1 MTEKEIK
8 TIELIIN
15 NKQALQKL
23 DELKK
28 KKEELQIK
36 RQTALDAGDADA
48 YNLYTKE
55 LRKVNK
61 EIERVETRA
70 KTMSQALRN
79 LDKSAPNQLQR
90 TLRELQRELNSG
102 KVQRGSAEWNTLTKA
117 IRETKMA
124 MASVNDEIKS
134 VKLGDRL
141 AAWGNKW
148 VGLLMN
154 AQAFIQTVSGI
165 KHILQET
172 TADFAKMEEAKAQVR
187 KYTGL
192 DAKDVDDLN
201 ESLKDMDT
209 RTSREQ
215 LNALAGDAGKLGI
228 TSKAQIL
235 DFVEA
240 ADKINVALGDDLG
253 EGAVKNVGKLA
264 MLFGE
269 DQRLGLKG
277 AMLSTASVINEL
289 SQNSSASA
297 GYLEEFTARLSGV
310 GKMTGLTQAQIMG
323 FAAVLDESMQ
333 EDATSATAFSQL
345 ITKMYQEPAKFA
357 ALAGKDVKEFSRLL
371 KEDANG
377 ALIAFL
383 GNMKAQGGF
392 DKLAPMFEQMGLDG
406 TRATSVLSSVAD
418 KLGNVEKMQRMA
430 NQAYEEAVSVNNE
443 YDVQNNTVQA
453 GLDKAKKAMLDMR
466 VELGEKLMPV
476 ASKMV
481 NFTTLFLKTLS
492 ALITWVQKHYKSIIA
507 ITAAIVVYNATL
519 KITVAWEALH
529 NLHLKSKVVNLLLA
543 IKTTTLYKAAV
554 QACALAQGLFTV
566 AVTLFTKGIVA
577 ARIQFVKLTA
587 AMAKNP
593 IGLIAVALSTV
604 IGLVLQFTGVLGDDT
619 EAVKENTKALKGR
632 EKALQDCS
640 EAEKTANEKYT
651 DEAKR
656 IEKLQQIIHDNTRSI
671 KERRWAIV
679 ELQKSVPQYH
689 ASLSNEGKLTENNTE
704 KIKDYLAQLKKKAL
718 AEALY
723 EKLKEAMSKK
733 TNADLAKKAWDRA
746 VRVGE
751 ERLKDPKY
759 GGKIGPEDLEKI
771 KKIPVSRP
779 DKIIKEIKK
788 QTEERITWAK
798 NRLAYNKQRQKFWEQ
813 EQKNAQGYIDELGL
827 YAKEQGVDK
836 MVDNLM
842 ASGGNE
848 TDINKVNEGTGSTGN
863 NTGSG
868 NTTDPIKEERERLE
882 KEALARKIYETIQYL
897 QGLTSRRD
905 YDEKLLA
912 IEQEMIIKQRDLYQQ
927 GSDEWNELEEK
938 RLDMVQRV
946 RDQRAQWSMQDIARQ
961 EAEANASAQREYLQG
976 TLSEEQY
983 QRRLDEIKLSHLR
996 KRADYY
1002 DEIGDTEKA
1011 EEYTEQ
1017 ADSEDLRLQLQRR
1030 KDYLQ
1035 KAKAMQDEYFQKSLD
1050 EREQDELRL
1059 LDELVSAGVIAEEKK
1074 QEFIKQIQDKY
1085 KKLRKDEKDAK
1096 DKEEDKKIEK
1106 PLGDATGIA
1115 SDFND
1120 IFKKLE
1126 SLQAKLRDGEETWK
1140 DYAAVAVSALAFV
1153 STALSSV
1160 AQLFSAQQQEE
1171 ENAVTQRYDTEIKKV
1186 GENSTKGKKLEEEK
1200 QKELAKVKNKYR
1212 KKQMSME
1219 IAQAV
1224 ASTAMAAINAYAS
1237 ASKVSWLL
1245 GPIAAAMAVAA
1256 GGIQIAAIKKQHAA
1270 ESSGY
1275 YEGGFTGGSDYRKK
1289 AGIVHQGEF
1298 VASHLAVQNPN
1309 VLPLLK
1315 LIDHA
1320 QRNNTIASLSAT
1332 DVSRAIAAPQATA
1345 GHTAVTASSPT
1356 LQILDATS
1364 ERTVEAI
1371 ERLNDNLEAGIRASV
1386 SITGEDGLER
1396 QWNRYDK
1403 MKKRK

>member
-1 MTEKEIK
+1 MTSNEIK
-8 TIELIIN
+8 TIELIVN
-15 NKQALQKL
+15 SEQARKRL
-23 DELKK
+23 DELKTKLEQLKTKREEALERGDSRAFSLYSKEIK
-28 KKEELQIK
+28 KVE
-36 RQTALDAGDADA
+36 
-48 YNLYTKE
+48 
-55 LRKVNK
+55 K
-61 EIERVETRA
+61 EIERTETKAEAMTRA
-70 KTMSQALRN
+70 LEN
-79 LDKSAPNQLQR
+79 LDKSAPNELKR
-90 TLRELQRELNSG
+90 TLRELQKELNSG
-102 KVQRGSAEWNTLTKA
+102 KVQRGSAEWQALTKA
-117 IRETKMA
+117 IRETKDA
-124 MASVNDEIKS
+124 LDGVNQELRTTQQS
-134 VKLGDRL
+134 SWSDRL
-141 AAWGNKW
+141 AEWGNKW
-148 VGLLMN
+148 MGLVMN
-154 AQAFIQTVSGI
+154 VQAFFEVVSGVRA
-165 KHILQET
+165 ILQQAVSDY
-172 TADFAKMEEAKAQVR
+172 ADIEEAKAQVR

-192 DAKDVDDLN
+192 AAEDVNALN
-201 ESLKDMDT
+201 ESLKAMDT

-228 TSKAQIL
+228 TSKEKIL

-253 EGAVKNVGKLA
+253 AGAVKNVGKLA
-264 MLFGE
+264 MLFEE

-277 AMLSTASVINEL
+277 AMLATASVINEL
-289 SQNSSASA
+289 SQNSSAGA
-297 GYLEEFTARLSGV
+297 GYLEEFTARMAGV
-310 GKMTGLTQAQIMG
+310 GKQAGLTQAQIMG
-323 FAAVLDESMQ
+323 YAAVLDESMQ

-418 KLGNVEKMQRMA
+418 KLGNVEKMQRLA
-430 NQAYEEAVSVNNE
+430 TEAYSEAVSINNE
-443 YDVQNNTVQA
+443 FAVQNTTVQA
-453 GLDKAKKAMLDMR
+453 GLDKAKKAMQDMR
-466 VELGEKLMPV
+466 AELGEKLMPV

-529 NLHLKSKVVNLLLA
+529 NLHLKAKVANLWLA

-577 ARIQFVKLTA
+577 ARIQFVLLTA

-604 IGLVLQFTGVLGDDT
+604 IGLVLQFTGLLGDDT
-619 EAVKENTKALKGR
+619 EAVEENTKALKGR

-640 EAEKTANEKYT
+640 EADKAANEKYT
-651 DEAKR
+651 EEAKR

-671 KERRWAIV
+671 KERRWAIA
-679 ELQKSVPQYH
+679 ELQKSVPDYH
-689 ASLSNEGKLTENNTE
+689 ASLSNEGTLTERNTE
-704 KIKDYLAQLKKKAL
+704 AIKDYLVQLKKKAL

-733 TNADLAKKAWDRA
+733 ADADLAKQAWDNG
-746 VRVGE
+746 VRIGE
-751 ERLKDPKY
+751 ERLKKPEYQSRIEQEWGYTWKGGLRKY
-759 GGKIGPEDLEKI
+759 DVEKN
-771 KKIPVSRP
+771 PLY
-779 DKIIKEIKK
+779 
-788 QTEERITWAK
+788 TEAN
-798 NRLAYNKQRQKFWEQ
+798 NRLFHSLRRQEFWAN
-813 EQKNAQGYIDELGL
+813 EQKSAQDAIDTLMD
-827 YAKEQGVDK
+827 YAKQQGVDT
-836 MVDNLM
+836 MLDNLM

-848 TDINKVNEGTGSTGN
+848 TDLNNPKGTTPTLPGKGKK
-863 NTGSG
+863 
-868 NTTDPIKEERERLE
+868 TDPVKEARDNLE
-882 KEALARKIYETIQYL
+882 KEALARKLYQTLQYQ
-897 QGLTSRRD
+897 QGLISRRE
-905 YDEKLLA
+905 YEEKLLA
-912 IEQEMIIKQRDLYQQ
+912 IEQDMVIKQRDLYQQ
-927 GSDEWNELEEK
+927 GSKEWNELEEK

-946 RDQRAQWSMQDIARQ
+946 RDQQAQWSMQDIARQ
-961 EAEANASAQREYLQG
+961 EAEANAAAQREYLQG

-983 QRRLDEIKLSHLR
+983 QQRLDEIKLAHLR

-1002 DEIGDTEKA
+1002 TQFGDPEKA
-1011 EEYTEQ
+1011 QEFTAQ
-1017 ADSEDLRLQLQRR
+1017 ADAEDLRQQMARR
-1030 KDYLQ
+1030 KDFLQ
-1035 KAKAMQDEYFQKSLD
+1035 KAKAMENEYFQKSLD
-1050 EREQDELRL
+1050 ERQQDELRL
-1059 LDELVSAGVIAEEKK
+1059 LDELIAAGVIAEEKK
-1074 QEFIKQIQDKY
+1074 QAYIDQIQKKY
-1085 KKLRKDEKDAK
+1085 DKLRKDEKDRK
-1096 DKEEDKKIEK
+1096 DKEEGKKIEN
-1106 PLGDATGIA
+1106 PLGNATGIA
-1115 SDFND
+1115 SDFTD

-1126 SLQAKLRDGEETWK
+1126 SLQAKLKDGEQTWE

-1171 ENAVTQRYDTEIKKV
+1171 ENAVTQRYDREIKKV
-1186 GENSTKGKKLEEEK
+1186 GENSRKGKKLEEQK
-1200 QKELAKVKNKYR
+1200 QKELAAVKNKYR
-1212 KKQMSME
+1212 KKQMALE

-1237 ASKVSWLL
+1237 ASKVSWIL

-1275 YEGGFTGGSDYRKK
+1275 YEGGFTGGSDYRRR

-1309 VLPLLK
+1309 VLPFLR

-1320 QRNNTIASLSAT
+1320 QRNNTIASLSAA

-1345 GHTAVTASSPT
+1345 NAATATAGNT
-1356 LQILDATS
+1356 ALQVVDTTSGRTADAI
-1364 ERTVEAI
+1364 A
-1371 ERLNDNLEAGIRASV
+1371 RLNENLEAGIRASV
-1386 SITGEDGLER
+1386 SITGDDGFER
-1396 QWNRYDK
+1396 QWERYNK
-1403 MKKRK
+1403 MKNRK

>member
-23 DELKK
+23 DELEKK
-28 KKEELQIK
+28 RDELLIKKQN
-36 RQTALDAGDADA
+36 ALDAGDADA

-55 LRKVNK
+55 IRKVNK
-61 EIERVETRA
+61 EIERVQARA
-70 KTMSQALRN
+70 KTLSQALRN
-79 LDKSAPNQLQR
+79 LDNSAPNQLQR

-102 KVQRGSAEWNTLTKA
+102 KVQRGSMEWNTLTKA

-124 MASVNDEIKS
+124 MASVNKEIES
-134 VKLGDRL
+134 VKFGDKL
-141 AAWGNKW
+141 SAWGQKW
-148 VGLLMN
+148 AGLIMN
-154 AQAFIQTVSGI
+154 VQSFIQTASGI

-172 TADFAKMEEAKAQVR
+172 TAEFAQMEEAKAQVR

-201 ESLKDMDT
+201 ESLKAMDT

-235 DFVEA
+235 EFVEA

-310 GKMTGLTQAQIMG
+310 GKMARLTQAQIMG

-357 ALAGKDVKEFSRLL
+357 ALAGQDVKEFSRLL

-392 DKLAPMFEQMGLDG
+392 DKLAPMFQQMGLDG
-406 TRATSVLSSVAD
+406 TRATAVLSSVAD

-492 ALITWVQKHYKSIIA
+492 TLITFFWKNKNSIIA
-507 ITAAIVVYNATL
+507 AATAFGLYTLAVNGSIIVDKAKVIWTNHIKVAMQKLYDVLSKNPWAAIVT
-519 KITVAWEALH
+519 
-529 NLHLKSKVVNLLLA
+529 
-543 IKTTTLYKAAV
+543 
-554 QACALAQGLFTV
+554 
-566 AVTLFTKGIVA
+566 IVA
-577 ARIQFVKLTA
+577 AMVGHFMDANRQMSQMEKSQKRLTEIGKEASESLMSEERQLQRLISIAKDENRSKAEREAAIRKLNEISPEYLGNLTLETINTDKAAAATERYVKAIRLKKKIELGEEELADLRRGQAQARNTKMGA
-587 AMAKNP
+587 GTNIINQSG
-593 IGLIAVALSTV
+593 IGLQLLYSDFTRLLARNHIYLGGLHSDFRDTFNNYGETLAKSYEPAIA
-604 IGLVLQFTGVLGDDT
+604 
-619 EAVKENTKALKGR
+619 AVE
-632 EKALQDCS
+632 
-640 EAEKTANEKYT
+640 
-651 DEAKR
+651 
-656 IEKLQQIIHDNTRSI
+656 QQIEQWSD
-671 KERRWAIV
+671 
-679 ELQKSVPQYH
+679 ELQKL
-689 ASLSNEGKLTENNTE
+689 ATETAAN
-704 KIKDYLAQLKKKAL
+704 
-718 AEALY
+718 AETQITTQ
-723 EKLKEAMSKK
+723 S
-733 TNADLAKKAWDRA
+733 TN
-746 VRVGE
+746 
-751 ERLKDPKY
+751 
-759 GGKIGPEDLEKI
+759 
-771 KKIPVSRP
+771 IPVQTNKNNNHTS
-779 DKIIKEIKK
+779 DKDKK
-788 QTEERITWAK
+788 LR
-798 NRLAYNKQRQKFWEQ
+798 
-813 EQKNAQGYIDELGL
+813 
-827 YAKEQGVDK
+827 
-836 MVDNLM
+836 
-842 ASGGNE
+842 
-848 TDINKVNEGTGSTGN
+848 
-863 NTGSG
+863 
-868 NTTDPIKEERERLE
+868 EERERLE
-882 KEALARKIYETIQYL
+882 KEALARKIDETIQY
-897 QGLTSRRD
+897 QKGLTSRRD
-905 YDEKLLA
+905 YDKKLLA
-912 IEQEMIIKQRDLYQQ
+912 IEQDMIIKQRDLYQQ

-946 RDQRAQWSMQDIARQ
+946 RDQRAQWSMQNIARK
-961 EAEANASAQREYLQG
+961 EEEANAAAQREYLQG

-983 QRRLDEIKLSHLR
+983 QSRLDEIKLSHLR

-1011 EEYTEQ
+1011 KEYTKQ
-1017 ADSEDLRLQLQRR
+1017 ADAEDLRLQLQRR

-1035 KAKAMQDEYFQKSLD
+1035 KAKAMQDKYFQKSLD

-1096 DKEEDKKIEK
+1096 DKEEDKKIEN

-1126 SLQAKLRDGEETWK
+1126 SLNAKLRDGEETWK

-1160 AQLFSAQQQEE
+1160 SQLFSAQQQEE

-1320 QRNNTIASLSAT
+1320 QRNNTIASLSAS

-1345 GHTAVTASSPT
+1345 GHTAATASSPT

-1371 ERLNDNLEAGIRASV
+1371 DRLNDNLEAGIRASV

-1396 QWNRYDK
+1396 QWNRYNK
-1403 MKKRK
+1403 MKNRK

>member
-1 MTEKEIK
+1 MTSNEIK
-8 TIELIIN
+8 TIELIVN
-15 NKQALQKL
+15 SEQARKRL
-23 DELKK
+23 DELKTKLEQLKTKREEALERGDSRAFSLYSKEIK
-28 KKEELQIK
+28 KVE
-36 RQTALDAGDADA
+36 
-48 YNLYTKE
+48 
-55 LRKVNK
+55 K
-61 EIERVETRA
+61 EIERTETKAETMTRA
-70 KTMSQALRN
+70 LEN
-79 LDKSAPNQLQR
+79 LDKSAPNELKR
-90 TLRELQRELNSG
+90 TLRELQKELNSG
-102 KVQRGSAEWNTLTKA
+102 KVQRGSAEWQALTKA
-117 IRETKMA
+117 IRETKDA
-124 MASVNDEIKS
+124 LDGVNQELRTTQQS
-134 VKLGDRL
+134 SWSDRL
-141 AAWGNKW
+141 AEWGNKW
-148 VGLLMN
+148 MGLVMN
-154 AQAFIQTVSGI
+154 VQAFFEVVSGVRA
-165 KHILQET
+165 ILQQAVSDY
-172 TADFAKMEEAKAQVR
+172 ADIEEAKAQVR

-192 DAKDVDDLN
+192 AAEDVDALN
-201 ESLKDMDT
+201 ESLKAMDT

-228 TSKAQIL
+228 TSKEQIL

-253 EGAVKNVGKLA
+253 AGAVKNVGKLA
-264 MLFGE
+264 MLFEE

-277 AMLSTASVINEL
+277 AMLATASVINEL
-289 SQNSSASA
+289 SQNSSAGA
-297 GYLEEFTARLSGV
+297 GYLEEFTARMAGV
-310 GKMTGLTQAQIMG
+310 GKQAGLTQAQIMG

-357 ALAGKDVKEFSRLL
+357 ALAGKNVKEFSRLL

-392 DKLAPMFEQMGLDG
+392 DRLAPMFEQMGLDG

-418 KLGNVEKMQRMA
+418 KLGNVEKMQRLA
-430 NQAYEEAVSVNNE
+430 TEAYSEAVSINNE
-443 YDVQNNTVQA
+443 FAVQNTTVQA
-453 GLDKAKKAMLDMR
+453 ELDKAKKAMQDMR
-466 VELGEKLMPV
+466 AELGEKLMPV

-529 NLHLKSKVVNLLLA
+529 NLHLKAKVANLLLA

-577 ARIQFVKLTA
+577 ARIQFVLLTA
-587 AMAKNP
+587 ALAKNP

-604 IGLVLQFTGVLGDDT
+604 IGLVLQFTGLLGDDT
-619 EAVKENTKALKGR
+619 EAVEENTKALKGR

-640 EAEKTANEKYT
+640 EADKAANEKYA
-651 DEAKR
+651 EEGGR
-656 IEKLQQIIHDNTRSI
+656 IEKLNEIIHDNTRSI
-671 KERRWAIV
+671 KERRWAIA
-679 ELQKSVPQYH
+679 EMQKYVPDYH
-689 ASLSNEGKLTENNTE
+689 ASLSNEGTLTERNTE
-704 KIKDYLAQLKKKAL
+704 AIKDYLVQLKKKAL

-733 TNADLAKKAWDRA
+733 ADADLAKQAWDNG
-746 VRVGE
+746 VRIGE
-751 ERLKDPKY
+751 ERLKKPEYQSRIEQEWGYTWRGGLRKY
-759 GGKIGPEDLEKI
+759 DVEKN
-771 KKIPVSRP
+771 PLY
-779 DKIIKEIKK
+779 
-788 QTEERITWAK
+788 TEAN
-798 NRLAYNKQRQKFWEQ
+798 NRLFHSLDRQQFWAN
-813 EQKNAQGYIDELGL
+813 EQKSAQDAIDTLME
-827 YAKEQGVDK
+827 YAKQQGVDT
-836 MVDNLM
+836 MLDNLM

-848 TDINKVNEGTGSTGN
+848 TDLNNPKGTTPTLPGKGKK
-863 NTGSG
+863 
-868 NTTDPIKEERERLE
+868 TDPVKEARDNLE
-882 KEALARKIYETIQYL
+882 KEALARKLYQTLQYQ
-897 QGLTSRRD
+897 QGLISRRE
-905 YDEKLLA
+905 YEEKLLA
-912 IEQEMIIKQRDLYQQ
+912 IEQDMVIKQRDLYQQ
-927 GSDEWNELEEK
+927 GSKEWNELEEK

-946 RDQRAQWSMQDIARQ
+946 RDQQAQWSMQDIARQ
-961 EAEANASAQREYLQG
+961 EAEANAAVQREYLQG

-983 QRRLDEIKLSHLR
+983 QQRLDEIKLAHLR

-1002 DEIGDTEKA
+1002 TQFGDPEKA
-1011 EEYTEQ
+1011 QEFTAQ
-1017 ADSEDLRLQLQRR
+1017 ADAEDLRQQMARR
-1030 KDYLQ
+1030 KDFLQ
-1035 KAKAMQDEYFQKSLD
+1035 KAKALENEYFQKSLE

-1059 LDELVSAGVIAEEKK
+1059 LDELVAAGVISEEKK
-1074 QEFIKQIQDKY
+1074 QEYITQIQDKY
-1085 KKLRKDEKDAK
+1085 KKLRKDEKDRK
-1096 DKEEDKKIEK
+1096 DKEEGKKIEN
-1106 PLGDATGIA
+1106 PLGNATGIA
-1115 SDFND
+1115 SDFTD

-1126 SLQAKLRDGEETWK
+1126 SLQAKLKDGEQTWE

-1171 ENAVTQRYDTEIKKV
+1171 ENAITRRYDNEIKKV
-1186 GENSTKGKKLEEEK
+1186 GENSRKGKKLEEQK
-1200 QKELAKVKNKYR
+1200 QKELAAVKNKYR
-1212 KKQMSME
+1212 KKQMGLE

-1237 ASKVSWLL
+1237 ASKVSWIL

-1275 YEGGFTGGSDYRKK
+1275 YSGGFTGGSDYRRR

-1309 VLPLLK
+1309 VLPFLR

-1320 QRNNTIASLSAT
+1320 QRNNTIASLSAA

-1345 GHTAVTASSPT
+1345 NATTATAAAPALQVVDTASGRT
-1356 LQILDATS
+1356 ADAI
-1364 ERTVEAI
+1364 V
-1371 ERLNDNLEAGIRASV
+1371 RLNENLEAGIRASV
-1386 SITGEDGLER
+1386 SITGDDGFER
-1396 QWNRYDK
+1396 QWERYNK
-1403 MKKRK
+1403 MKNRK

>member
-1 MTEKEIK
+1 MTSTEIK
-8 TIELIIN
+8 TIELIVN
-15 NKQALQKL
+15 SEQARKRL
-23 DELKK
+23 DELKTKLEQLKTKREEALEKGDSRAFALYSKEIK
-28 KKEELQIK
+28 KVE
-36 RQTALDAGDADA
+36 
-48 YNLYTKE
+48 
-55 LRKVNK
+55 K
-61 EIERVETRA
+61 EIERTETKTETMTRA
-70 KTMSQALRN
+70 LEN
-79 LDKSAPNQLQR
+79 LDKSAPNELKR
-90 TLRELQRELNSG
+90 TLRELQKELNSG
-102 KVQRGSAEWNTLTKA
+102 KVERGSAEWQTLTKA
-117 IRETKMA
+117 IRETKDA
-124 MASVNDEIKS
+124 LDGVNQELRTTQQS
-134 VKLGDRL
+134 SWSDRL
-141 AAWGNKW
+141 AEWGNKW
-148 VGLLMN
+148 MGLVMN
-154 AQAFIQTVSGI
+154 VQAFFEVVSGVRA
-165 KHILQET
+165 ILQQAVSDY
-172 TADFAKMEEAKAQVR
+172 ADIEEAKAQVR

-192 DAKDVDDLN
+192 AAEDVNALN
-201 ESLKDMDT
+201 ESLKAMDT

-228 TSKAQIL
+228 TSKEKIL

-253 EGAVKNVGKLA
+253 AGAVKNVGKLA
-264 MLFGE
+264 MLFEE

-277 AMLSTASVINEL
+277 AMLATASVINEL
-289 SQNSSASA
+289 SQNSSAGA
-297 GYLEEFTARLSGV
+297 GYIEEFTARMAGV
-310 GKMTGLTQAQIMG
+310 GKQAGLTQAQIMG
-323 FAAVLDESMQ
+323 YAAVLDESMQ

-418 KLGNVEKMQRMA
+418 KLGNVEKMQRLA
-430 NQAYEEAVSVNNE
+430 TEAYSEAVSINNE
-443 YDVQNNTVQA
+443 FAVQNTTVQA
-453 GLDKAKKAMLDMR
+453 GLDKAKKAMQDMR
-466 VELGEKLMPV
+466 AELGEKLMPV

-529 NLHLKSKVVNLLLA
+529 NLHLKAKVANLWLA

-577 ARIQFVKLTA
+577 ARIQFVLLTA

-619 EAVKENTKALKGR
+619 EAVEENTKALKGR

-640 EAEKTANEKYT
+640 EADKAANEKYT
-651 DEAKR
+651 EEAKR

-671 KERRWAIV
+671 KERRWAIA
-679 ELQKSVPQYH
+679 ELQKSVPEYH
-689 ASLSNEGKLTENNTE
+689 ASLSNEGTLTERNTE
-704 KIKDYLAQLKKKAL
+704 KIKDYLVQLKKKAL

-733 TNADLAKKAWDRA
+733 ADADLAKQAWDNG
-746 VRVGE
+746 VRIGK
-751 ERLKDPKY
+751 ERLKKPEY
-759 GGKIGPEDLEKI
+759 QSRIEEEWGYTWEGGLRTYDVEKN
-771 KKIPVSRP
+771 PLY
-779 DKIIKEIKK
+779 
-788 QTEERITWAK
+788 TEAN
-798 NRLAYNKQRQKFWEQ
+798 NRLFHSLDRQQFWAN
-813 EQKNAQGYIDELGL
+813 EQKSAQDAIDTLMD
-827 YAKEQGVDK
+827 YAKQQGVDK
-836 MVDNLM
+836 MLDNLM

-848 TDINKVNEGTGSTGN
+848 TDLNNRKGTTPTLPGKGKK
-863 NTGSG
+863 
-868 NTTDPIKEERERLE
+868 TDPVKEARDNLE
-882 KEALARKIYETIQYL
+882 KEALARKLYQTLQYQ
-897 QGLTSRRD
+897 QGLISRRE
-905 YDEKLLA
+905 YEEKLLA
-912 IEQEMIIKQRDLYQQ
+912 IEQDMVIKQRDLYQQ
-927 GSDEWNELEEK
+927 GSKEWNELEEK

-946 RDQRAQWSMQDIARQ
+946 RDQQAQWSMQDIARQ
-961 EAEANASAQREYLQG
+961 EAEANAAAQREYLQG

-983 QRRLDEIKLSHLR
+983 QQRLDEIKLAHLR

-1002 DEIGDTEKA
+1002 TQFGDPEKA
-1011 EEYTEQ
+1011 QEFTAQ
-1017 ADSEDLRLQLQRR
+1017 ADAEDLRQQMARR
-1030 KDYLQ
+1030 KDFLQ
-1035 KAKAMQDEYFQKSLD
+1035 KAKAMENEYFQKSLD
-1050 EREQDELRL
+1050 ERQQDELRL
-1059 LDELVSAGVIAEEKK
+1059 LDELIAAGVIAEEKK
-1074 QEFIKQIQDKY
+1074 QAYIDQIQKKY
-1085 KKLRKDEKDAK
+1085 DKLRKDEKDRK
-1096 DKEEDKKIEK
+1096 DKEEGKKIEN
-1106 PLGDATGIA
+1106 PLGNATGIA
-1115 SDFND
+1115 SDFTD

-1126 SLQAKLRDGEETWK
+1126 SLQAKLKDGEQTWE

-1171 ENAVTQRYDTEIKKV
+1171 ENAVTRRYDNEIKKV
-1186 GENSTKGKKLEEEK
+1186 GQNSRKGKKLEEKK
-1200 QKELAKVKNKYR
+1200 QKELAAVKNKYR
-1212 KKQMSME
+1212 KKQMGIE

-1237 ASKVSWLL
+1237 ASKVSWIL

-1275 YEGGFTGGSDYRKK
+1275 YEGGFTGGSDYRRR

-1309 VLPLLK
+1309 VLPFLR

-1320 QRNNTIASLSAT
+1320 QRNNTIASLSAA

-1345 GHTAVTASSPT
+1345 SAATATAAAPALQVVDTASSRT
-1356 LQILDATS
+1356 ADAI
-1364 ERTVEAI
+1364 A
-1371 ERLNDNLEAGIRASV
+1371 RLNENLEAGIRASV
-1386 SITGEDGLER
+1386 SITGEDGFER
-1396 QWNRYDK
+1396 QWNRYNK
-1403 MKKRK
+1403 MKNRK

>member
-1 MTEKEIK
+1 MTSNEIK
-8 TIELIIN
+8 NIELIVN
-15 NKQALQKL
+15 SEQARKRL
-23 DELKK
+23 DELKTKLEQLKTKREEALERGDSRAFALYSKEIK
-28 KKEELQIK
+28 KVE
-36 RQTALDAGDADA
+36 
-48 YNLYTKE
+48 
-55 LRKVNK
+55 K
-61 EIERVETRA
+61 EIERTETKAETMTRA
-70 KTMSQALRN
+70 LEN
-79 LDKSAPNQLQR
+79 LDKSAPNELKR
-90 TLRELQRELNSG
+90 TLRELQKELNSG
-102 KVQRGSAEWNTLTKA
+102 KVQRGSAEWQTLTKA
-117 IRETKMA
+117 IRETKDA
-124 MASVNDEIKS
+124 LDGVNRELRTTQQS
-134 VKLGDRL
+134 SWSDRL
-141 AAWGNKW
+141 AEWGNKW
-148 VGLLMN
+148 MGLVMN
-154 AQAFIQTVSGI
+154 VQAFFEVVSGVRA
-165 KHILQET
+165 ILQQ
-172 TADFAKMEEAKAQVR
+172 AVSDYANIEEAKAQVR

-192 DAKDVDDLN
+192 AAEDVNALN
-201 ESLKDMDT
+201 ESLKAMDT

-228 TSKAQIL
+228 TSKEQIL

-253 EGAVKNVGKLA
+253 AGAVKNVGKLA
-264 MLFGE
+264 MLFEE

-277 AMLSTASVINEL
+277 AMLATASVINEL
-289 SQNSSASA
+289 SQNSSAGA
-297 GYLEEFTARLSGV
+297 GYLEEFTARVAGV
-310 GKMTGLTQAQIMG
+310 GKQAGLTQAQIMG

-418 KLGNVEKMQRMA
+418 KLGDVEKMQRLA
-430 NQAYEEAVSVNNE
+430 TEAYSEAVSINNE
-443 YDVQNNTVQA
+443 FAVQNTTVQA
-453 GLDKAKKAMLDMR
+453 GLDKAKKAMQDMR
-466 VELGEKLMPV
+466 AELGEKLMPV

-529 NLHLKSKVVNLLLA
+529 NLHLKAKVANLWLA

-577 ARIQFVKLTA
+577 ARIQFVLLTA

-619 EAVKENTKALKGR
+619 EAVEENTKALKGR

-640 EAEKTANEKYT
+640 EADKAANEKYT

-671 KERRWAIV
+671 KERRWAIA
-679 ELQKSVPQYH
+679 ELQKSVPEYH
-689 ASLSNEGKLTENNTE
+689 ASLSNEGTLTERNTE
-704 KIKDYLAQLKKKAL
+704 KIKDYLVQLKKKAL

-733 TNADLAKKAWDRA
+733 ADADLAKQAWDNG
-746 VRVGE
+746 VRIGK
-751 ERLKDPKY
+751 ERLKKPEY
-759 GGKIGPEDLEKI
+759 QSRIEEEWGYTWEGGLRTYDVEKN
-771 KKIPVSRP
+771 PLY
-779 DKIIKEIKK
+779 
-788 QTEERITWAK
+788 TEAN
-798 NRLAYNKQRQKFWEQ
+798 NRLFHSLDRQQFWAN
-813 EQKNAQGYIDELGL
+813 EQKSAQDAIDTLMD
-827 YAKEQGVDK
+827 YAKQQGVDK
-836 MVDNLM
+836 MLDNLM

-848 TDINKVNEGTGSTGN
+848 TDLNNRKGTTPTLPGKGKK
-863 NTGSG
+863 
-868 NTTDPIKEERERLE
+868 TDPVKEARDNLE
-882 KEALARKIYETIQYL
+882 KEALARKLYQTLQYQ
-897 QGLTSRRD
+897 QGLISRRE
-905 YDEKLLA
+905 YEEKLLA
-912 IEQEMIIKQRDLYQQ
+912 IEQDMVIKQRDLYQQ
-927 GSDEWNELEEK
+927 GSKEWNELEEK

-946 RDQRAQWSMQDIARQ
+946 RDQQAQWSMQDIARQ
-961 EAEANASAQREYLQG
+961 EAEANAAAQREYLQG

-983 QRRLDEIKLSHLR
+983 QQRLDEIKLAHLR

-1002 DEIGDTEKA
+1002 TQFGDPEKA
-1011 EEYTEQ
+1011 QEFTAQ
-1017 ADSEDLRLQLQRR
+1017 ADAEDLRQQMARR
-1030 KDYLQ
+1030 KDFLQ
-1035 KAKAMQDEYFQKSLD
+1035 KAKAMENEYFQKALD
-1050 EREQDELRL
+1050 ERQQDELRL
-1059 LDELVSAGVIAEEKK
+1059 LDELIAAGVIAEEKK
-1074 QEFIKQIQDKY
+1074 QAYIDQIQKKY
-1085 KKLRKDEKDAK
+1085 DKLRKDEKDRK
-1096 DKEEDKKIEK
+1096 DKEEGKKIEN
-1106 PLGDATGIA
+1106 PLGNATGIA
-1115 SDFND
+1115 SDFTD

-1126 SLQAKLRDGEETWK
+1126 SLQAKLKDGEQTWE

-1171 ENAVTQRYDTEIKKV
+1171 ENAITRRYDNEIKKV
-1186 GENSTKGKKLEEEK
+1186 GENSRKGKKLEEQK
-1200 QKELAKVKNKYR
+1200 QKELAAVKNKYR
-1212 KKQMSME
+1212 KKQMALE

-1237 ASKVSWLL
+1237 ASKVSWIL

-1275 YEGGFTGGSDYRKK
+1275 YEGGFTGGSDYRRR

-1309 VLPLLK
+1309 VLPFLR

-1320 QRNNTIASLSAT
+1320 QRNNTIASLSAA

-1345 GHTAVTASSPT
+1345 NAATATAAAPALQVVDTASGRT
-1356 LQILDATS
+1356 ADAI
-1364 ERTVEAI
+1364 V
-1371 ERLNDNLEAGIRASV
+1371 RLNENLEAGIRASV
-1386 SITGEDGLER
+1386 SITGEDGFER
-1396 QWNRYDK
+1396 QWNRYNK
-1403 MKKRK
+1403 MKNRK

>member
-1 MTEKEIK
+1 MTSNEIK
-8 TIELIIN
+8 TIELIVN
-15 NKQALQKL
+15 SEQARKRL
-23 DELKK
+23 DELKTK
-28 KKEELQIK
+28 LEQLKTKREE
-36 RQTALDAGDADA
+36 ALEKGDSRAFA
-48 YNLYTKE
+48 LYS
-55 LRKVNK
+55 K
-61 EIERVETRA
+61 EIKKVEKGIERTETKAETMTRA
-70 KTMSQALRN
+70 LEN
-79 LDKSAPNQLQR
+79 LDKSAPNELKR
-90 TLRELQRELNSG
+90 TLRELQKELNSG
-102 KVQRGSAEWNTLTKA
+102 KVQRGSAEWQALTKA
-117 IRETKMA
+117 IRETKDA
-124 MASVNDEIKS
+124 LDGVNQELRTTQQS
-134 VKLGDRL
+134 SWSDRL
-141 AAWGNKW
+141 AEWGNKW
-148 VGLLMN
+148 MGLVMN
-154 AQAFIQTVSGI
+154 VQAFFEVVSGVRA
-165 KHILQET
+165 ILQQAVSDY
-172 TADFAKMEEAKAQVR
+172 ADIEEAKAQVR

-192 DAKDVDDLN
+192 AAEDVNALN
-201 ESLKDMDT
+201 ESLKAMDT

-228 TSKAQIL
+228 TSKEKIL

-253 EGAVKNVGKLA
+253 AGAVKNVGKLA
-264 MLFGE
+264 MLFEE

-277 AMLSTASVINEL
+277 AMLATASVINEL
-289 SQNSSASA
+289 SQNSSAGA
-297 GYLEEFTARLSGV
+297 GYLEEFTARMAGV
-310 GKMTGLTQAQIMG
+310 GKQAGLTQAQIMG

-418 KLGNVEKMQRMA
+418 KLGDVEKMQRLA
-430 NQAYEEAVSVNNE
+430 TEAYSEAVSINNE
-443 YDVQNNTVQA
+443 FAVQNTTVQA
-453 GLDKAKKAMLDMR
+453 GLDKAKKAMQDMR
-466 VELGEKLMPV
+466 AELGEKLMPV

-529 NLHLKSKVVNLLLA
+529 NLHLKAKVANLWLA

-577 ARIQFVKLTA
+577 ARIQFVLLTA

-619 EAVKENTKALKGR
+619 EAVEENTKALKGR

-640 EAEKTANEKYT
+640 EADKAANEKYT
-651 DEAKR
+651 EEAKR

-671 KERRWAIV
+671 KERRWAIA
-679 ELQKSVPQYH
+679 ELQKSVPEYH
-689 ASLSNEGKLTENNTE
+689 ASLSNEGTLTERNTE
-704 KIKDYLAQLKKKAL
+704 KIKDYLVQLKKKAL

-733 TNADLAKKAWDRA
+733 ADADLAKQAWDNG
-746 VRVGE
+746 VRIGK
-751 ERLKDPKY
+751 ERLKKPEY
-759 GGKIGPEDLEKI
+759 QSRIEEEWGYTWEGGLRTYDVEKN
-771 KKIPVSRP
+771 PLY
-779 DKIIKEIKK
+779 
-788 QTEERITWAK
+788 TEAN
-798 NRLAYNKQRQKFWEQ
+798 NRLFHSLDRQQFWAN
-813 EQKNAQGYIDELGL
+813 EQKSAQDAIDTLME
-827 YAKEQGVDK
+827 YAKQQGVDT
-836 MVDNLM
+836 MLDNLM

-848 TDINKVNEGTGSTGN
+848 TDLNKPKGTTPTLPGKSKK
-863 NTGSG
+863 
-868 NTTDPIKEERERLE
+868 TDPVKEARDNLE
-882 KEALARKIYETIQYL
+882 KEALARKLYQTLQYQ
-897 QGLTSRRD
+897 QGLISRRE
-905 YDEKLLA
+905 YEEKLLA
-912 IEQEMIIKQRDLYQQ
+912 IEQDMVIKQRDLYQQ
-927 GSDEWNELEEK
+927 GSKEWNELEEK

-946 RDQRAQWSMQDIARQ
+946 RDQQAQWSMQDIARQ
-961 EAEANASAQREYLQG
+961 EAEANAAAQREYLQG

-983 QRRLDEIKLSHLR
+983 QQRLDEIKLAHLR

-1002 DEIGDTEKA
+1002 TQFGDPEKA
-1011 EEYTEQ
+1011 QEFTAQ
-1017 ADSEDLRLQLQRR
+1017 ADAEDLRQQLARR
-1030 KDYLQ
+1030 KDFLQ
-1035 KAKAMQDEYFQKSLD
+1035 KAKAMENEYFQKSLD
-1050 EREQDELRL
+1050 ERQQDELHL
-1059 LDELVSAGVIAEEKK
+1059 LDELIAAGVIAEEKK
-1074 QEFIKQIQDKY
+1074 QAYIDQIQKKY
-1085 KKLRKDEKDAK
+1085 DKLRKDEKDRK
-1096 DKEEDKKIEK
+1096 DKEEGKKIEN
-1106 PLGDATGIA
+1106 PLGNATGIA
-1115 SDFND
+1115 SDFTD

-1126 SLQAKLRDGEETWK
+1126 SLQAKLKDGEQTWE

-1171 ENAVTQRYDTEIKKV
+1171 ENALTQRYDREIKKV
-1186 GENSTKGKKLEEEK
+1186 GENSRKGKKLEEQK
-1200 QKELAKVKNKYR
+1200 QKELAAVKNKYR
-1212 KKQMSME
+1212 KKQMGME

-1237 ASKVSWLL
+1237 ASKVSWIL

-1275 YEGGFTGGSDYRKK
+1275 YEGGFTGGSDYRRR

-1309 VLPLLK
+1309 VLPFLR

-1320 QRNNTIASLSAT
+1320 QRNNTIASLSAA

-1345 GHTAVTASSPT
+1345 NAATATAAAPALQVVDTASGRT
-1356 LQILDATS
+1356 ADAI
-1364 ERTVEAI
+1364 A
-1371 ERLNDNLEAGIRASV
+1371 RLNENLEAGIRASV
-1386 SITGEDGLER
+1386 SITGEDGFER
-1396 QWNRYDK
+1396 QWNRYNK
-1403 MKKRK
+1403 MKNRK

>member
-1 MTEKEIK
+1 MTSTEIK
-8 TIELIIN
+8 TIELIVN
-15 NKQALQKL
+15 SEQARKRL
-23 DELKK
+23 DELKTKLEQLKTKRKEALEKGDSRAFALYSKEIK
-28 KKEELQIK
+28 KVE
-36 RQTALDAGDADA
+36 
-48 YNLYTKE
+48 
-55 LRKVNK
+55 K
-61 EIERVETRA
+61 EIERTETKTETMTRA
-70 KTMSQALRN
+70 LEN
-79 LDKSAPNQLQR
+79 LDKSAPNELKR
-90 TLRELQRELNSG
+90 TLRELQKELNSG
-102 KVQRGSAEWNTLTKA
+102 KVERGSAEWQTLTKA
-117 IRETKMA
+117 IRETKDA
-124 MASVNDEIKS
+124 LDGVNQELRTTQQS
-134 VKLGDRL
+134 SWSDRL
-141 AAWGNKW
+141 AEWGNKW
-148 VGLLMN
+148 MGLVMN
-154 AQAFIQTVSGI
+154 VQAFFEVVSGVRA
-165 KHILQET
+165 ILQQAVSDY
-172 TADFAKMEEAKAQVR
+172 ADIEEAKAQVR

-192 DAKDVDDLN
+192 AAEDVNALN
-201 ESLKDMDT
+201 ESLKAMDT

-228 TSKAQIL
+228 TSKEKIL

-253 EGAVKNVGKLA
+253 AGAVKNVGKLA
-264 MLFGE
+264 MLFEE

-277 AMLSTASVINEL
+277 AMLATASVINEL
-289 SQNSSASA
+289 SQNSSAGA
-297 GYLEEFTARLSGV
+297 GYIEEFTARMAGV
-310 GKMTGLTQAQIMG
+310 GKQAGLTQAQIMG
-323 FAAVLDESMQ
+323 YAAVLDESMQ

-418 KLGNVEKMQRMA
+418 KLGNVEKMQRLA
-430 NQAYEEAVSVNNE
+430 TEAYSEAVSINNE
-443 YDVQNNTVQA
+443 FAVQNTTVQA
-453 GLDKAKKAMLDMR
+453 GLDKAKKAMQDMR
-466 VELGEKLMPV
+466 AELGEKLMPV

-529 NLHLKSKVVNLLLA
+529 NLHLKAKVANLWLA

-577 ARIQFVKLTA
+577 ARIQFVLLTA

-619 EAVKENTKALKGR
+619 EAVEENTKALKGR

-640 EAEKTANEKYT
+640 EADKAANEKYT
-651 DEAKR
+651 EEAKR

-671 KERRWAIV
+671 KERRWAIA
-679 ELQKSVPQYH
+679 ELQKSVPEYH
-689 ASLSNEGKLTENNTE
+689 ASLSNEGTLTERNTE
-704 KIKDYLAQLKKKAL
+704 KIKDYLVQLKKKAL

-733 TNADLAKKAWDRA
+733 ADADLAKQAWDNG
-746 VRVGE
+746 VRIGK
-751 ERLKDPKY
+751 ERLKKPEY
-759 GGKIGPEDLEKI
+759 QSRIEEEWGYTWEGGLRTYDVEKN
-771 KKIPVSRP
+771 PLY
-779 DKIIKEIKK
+779 
-788 QTEERITWAK
+788 TEAN
-798 NRLAYNKQRQKFWEQ
+798 NRLFHSLDRQQFWAN
-813 EQKNAQGYIDELGL
+813 EQKSAQDAIDTLMD
-827 YAKEQGVDK
+827 YAKQQGVDK
-836 MVDNLM
+836 MLDNLM

-848 TDINKVNEGTGSTGN
+848 TDLNNRKGTTPTLPGKGKK
-863 NTGSG
+863 
-868 NTTDPIKEERERLE
+868 TDPVKEARDNLE
-882 KEALARKIYETIQYL
+882 KEALARKLYQTLQYQ
-897 QGLTSRRD
+897 QGLISRRE
-905 YDEKLLA
+905 YEEKLLA
-912 IEQEMIIKQRDLYQQ
+912 IEQDMVIKQRDLYQQ
-927 GSDEWNELEEK
+927 GSKEWNELEEK

-946 RDQRAQWSMQDIARQ
+946 RDQQAQWSMQDIARQ
-961 EAEANASAQREYLQG
+961 EAEANAAAQREYLQG

-983 QRRLDEIKLSHLR
+983 QQRLDEIKLAHLR

-1002 DEIGDTEKA
+1002 TQFGDPEKA
-1011 EEYTEQ
+1011 QEFTAQ
-1017 ADSEDLRLQLQRR
+1017 ADAEDLRQQMARR
-1030 KDYLQ
+1030 KDFLQ
-1035 KAKAMQDEYFQKSLD
+1035 KAKAMENEYFQKSLD
-1050 EREQDELRL
+1050 ERQQDELRL
-1059 LDELVSAGVIAEEKK
+1059 LDELIAAGVIAEEKK
-1074 QEFIKQIQDKY
+1074 QAYIDQIQKKY
-1085 KKLRKDEKDAK
+1085 DKLRKDEKDRK
-1096 DKEEDKKIEK
+1096 DKEEGKKIEN
-1106 PLGDATGIA
+1106 PLGNATGIA
-1115 SDFND
+1115 SDFTD

-1126 SLQAKLRDGEETWK
+1126 SLQAKLKDGEQTWE

-1171 ENAVTQRYDTEIKKV
+1171 ENAVTQRYDREIKKV
-1186 GENSTKGKKLEEEK
+1186 GENSRKGKKLEEQK
-1200 QKELAKVKNKYR
+1200 QKELAAVKNKYR
-1212 KKQMSME
+1212 KKQMGME

-1237 ASKVSWLL
+1237 ASKVSWIL

-1275 YEGGFTGGSDYRKK
+1275 YEGGFTGGSDYRRR

-1309 VLPLLK
+1309 VLPFLR

-1320 QRNNTIASLSAT
+1320 QRNNTIASLSAA

-1345 GHTAVTASSPT
+1345 SAATATAAAPALQVVDTASSRT
-1356 LQILDATS
+1356 ADAI
-1364 ERTVEAI
+1364 A
-1371 ERLNDNLEAGIRASV
+1371 RLNENLEAGIRASV
-1386 SITGEDGLER
+1386 SITGEDGFER
-1396 QWNRYDK
+1396 QWNRYNK
-1403 MKKRK
+1403 MKNRK

>member
-1 MTEKEIK
+1 MTSNEIK
-8 TIELIIN
+8 TIELIVN
-15 NKQALQKL
+15 SEQARKRL
-23 DELKK
+23 DELKNKLEQLKTKREEALEKGDSRAFALYSKEIK
-28 KKEELQIK
+28 KVE
-36 RQTALDAGDADA
+36 
-48 YNLYTKE
+48 
-55 LRKVNK
+55 K
-61 EIERVETRA
+61 EIERTETKAETMTRA
-70 KTMSQALRN
+70 LEN
-79 LDKSAPNQLQR
+79 LDKSAPNELKR
-90 TLRELQRELNSG
+90 TLRELQKELNSG
-102 KVQRGSAEWNTLTKA
+102 KVQRGSAEWQTLTKA
-117 IRETKMA
+117 IRETKDA
-124 MASVNDEIKS
+124 LDGVNRELRTTQQS
-134 VKLGDRL
+134 SWSDRL
-141 AAWGNKW
+141 AEWGNKW
-148 VGLLMN
+148 MGLVMN
-154 AQAFIQTVSGI
+154 VQAFFEVVSGVRA
-165 KHILQET
+165 ILQQ
-172 TADFAKMEEAKAQVR
+172 AVSDYANIEEAKAQVR

-192 DAKDVDDLN
+192 AAEDVNALN
-201 ESLKDMDT
+201 ESLKAMDT

-228 TSKAQIL
+228 TSKEQIL

-253 EGAVKNVGKLA
+253 AGAVKNVGKLA
-264 MLFGE
+264 MLFEE

-277 AMLSTASVINEL
+277 AMLATASVINEL
-289 SQNSSASA
+289 SQNSSAGA
-297 GYLEEFTARLSGV
+297 GYLEEFTARVAGV
-310 GKMTGLTQAQIMG
+310 GKQAGLTQAQIMG

-418 KLGNVEKMQRMA
+418 KLGDVEKMQRLA
-430 NQAYEEAVSVNNE
+430 TEAYSEAVSINNE
-443 YDVQNNTVQA
+443 FAVQNTTVQA
-453 GLDKAKKAMLDMR
+453 GLDKAKKAMQDMR
-466 VELGEKLMPV
+466 AELGEKLMPV

-529 NLHLKSKVVNLLLA
+529 NLHLKAKVANLWLA

-577 ARIQFVKLTA
+577 ARIQFVLLTA

-619 EAVKENTKALKGR
+619 EAVEENTKALKGR

-640 EAEKTANEKYT
+640 EADKAANEKYT
-651 DEAKR
+651 EEAKR

-671 KERRWAIV
+671 KERRWAIA
-679 ELQKSVPQYH
+679 ELQKSVPEYH
-689 ASLSNEGKLTENNTE
+689 ASLSNEGTLTERNTE
-704 KIKDYLAQLKKKAL
+704 KIKDYLVQLKKKAL

-733 TNADLAKKAWDRA
+733 ADADLAKQAWDNG
-746 VRVGE
+746 VRIGK
-751 ERLKDPKY
+751 ERLKKPEY
-759 GGKIGPEDLEKI
+759 QSRIEEEWGYTWEGGLRTYDVEKN
-771 KKIPVSRP
+771 PLY
-779 DKIIKEIKK
+779 
-788 QTEERITWAK
+788 TEAN
-798 NRLAYNKQRQKFWEQ
+798 NRLFHSLDRQQFWAN
-813 EQKNAQGYIDELGL
+813 EQKSAQDAIDTLMD
-827 YAKEQGVDK
+827 YAKQQGVDT
-836 MVDNLM
+836 MLDNLM

-848 TDINKVNEGTGSTGN
+848 TDLNNPKGTTPTLPGKGKK
-863 NTGSG
+863 
-868 NTTDPIKEERERLE
+868 TDPVKEARDNLE
-882 KEALARKIYETIQYL
+882 KEALARKLYQTLQYQ
-897 QGLTSRRD
+897 QGLISRRE
-905 YDEKLLA
+905 YEEKLLA
-912 IEQEMIIKQRDLYQQ
+912 IEQDMVIKQRDLYQQ
-927 GSDEWNELEEK
+927 GSKEWNELEEK

-946 RDQRAQWSMQDIARQ
+946 RDQQAQWSMQDIARQ
-961 EAEANASAQREYLQG
+961 EAEANAAAQREYLQG

-983 QRRLDEIKLSHLR
+983 QQRLDEIKLAHLR

-1002 DEIGDTEKA
+1002 TQFGDPEKA
-1011 EEYTEQ
+1011 QEFTAQ
-1017 ADSEDLRLQLQRR
+1017 ADAEDLRQQMARR
-1030 KDYLQ
+1030 KDFLQ
-1035 KAKAMQDEYFQKSLD
+1035 KAKAMENEYFQKSLD
-1050 EREQDELRL
+1050 ERQQDELRL
-1059 LDELVSAGVIAEEKK
+1059 LDELIAAGVIAEEKK
-1074 QEFIKQIQDKY
+1074 QAYIDQIQKKY
-1085 KKLRKDEKDAK
+1085 DKLRKDEKDRK
-1096 DKEEDKKIEK
+1096 DKEEGKKIEN
-1106 PLGDATGIA
+1106 PLGNATGIA
-1115 SDFND
+1115 SDFTD

-1126 SLQAKLRDGEETWK
+1126 SLQAKLKDGEQTWE

-1171 ENAVTQRYDTEIKKV
+1171 ENAVTQRYDREIKKV
-1186 GENSTKGKKLEEEK
+1186 GEDSRKGKKLEEQK
-1200 QKELAKVKNKYR
+1200 QKELAAVKNKYR
-1212 KKQMSME
+1212 KKQMGME

-1237 ASKVSWLL
+1237 ASKVSWIL

-1275 YEGGFTGGSDYRKK
+1275 YEGGFTGGSDYRRR

-1298 VASHLAVQNPN
+1298 VASHRAVQNPN
-1309 VLPLLK
+1309 VLPFLR

-1320 QRNNTIASLSAT
+1320 QRNNTIASLSAA

-1345 GHTAVTASSPT
+1345 SAATATAAAPALQVVDTASGRT
-1356 LQILDATS
+1356 ADAI
-1364 ERTVEAI
+1364 A
-1371 ERLNDNLEAGIRASV
+1371 RLNENLEAGIRASV
-1386 SITGEDGLER
+1386 SITGEDGFER
-1396 QWNRYDK
+1396 QWNRYNK
-1403 MKKRK
+1403 MKNRK

>member
-1 MTEKEIK
+1 MTSNEIK
-8 TIELIIN
+8 TIELIVN
-15 NKQALQKL
+15 SEQARKRL
-23 DELKK
+23 DELKTKLEQLKTKREEALEKGDSRAFALYSKEIK
-28 KKEELQIK
+28 KVE
-36 RQTALDAGDADA
+36 
-48 YNLYTKE
+48 
-55 LRKVNK
+55 K
-61 EIERVETRA
+61 EIERTETKAETMTRA
-70 KTMSQALRN
+70 LEN
-79 LDKSAPNQLQR
+79 LDKSAPNELKR
-90 TLRELQRELNSG
+90 TLRELQKELNSG
-102 KVQRGSAEWNTLTKA
+102 KVQRGSAEWQTLTKA
-117 IRETKMA
+117 IRETKDA
-124 MASVNDEIKS
+124 LDGVNRELRTTQQS
-134 VKLGDRL
+134 SWSDRL
-141 AAWGNKW
+141 AEWGNKW
-148 VGLLMN
+148 MGLVMN
-154 AQAFIQTVSGI
+154 VQAFFEVVSGVRA
-165 KHILQET
+165 ILQQAVSDY
-172 TADFAKMEEAKAQVR
+172 ADIEEAKAQVR

-192 DAKDVDDLN
+192 AAEDVDALN
-201 ESLKDMDT
+201 ESLKAMDT

-228 TSKAQIL
+228 TSKEQIL

-253 EGAVKNVGKLA
+253 AGAVKNVGKLA

-277 AMLSTASVINEL
+277 AMLATASVINEL
-289 SQNSSASA
+289 SQNSSAGA
-297 GYLEEFTARLSGV
+297 GYLEEFTARVAGV
-310 GKMTGLTQAQIMG
+310 GKQAGLTQAQIMG

-418 KLGNVEKMQRMA
+418 KLGDVEKMQRLA
-430 NQAYEEAVSVNNE
+430 TEAYSEAVSINNE
-443 YDVQNNTVQA
+443 FAVQNTTVQA
-453 GLDKAKKAMLDMR
+453 GLDKAKKAMQDMR
-466 VELGEKLMPV
+466 AELGEKLMPV

-529 NLHLKSKVVNLLLA
+529 NLHLKAKVANLWLA

-577 ARIQFVKLTA
+577 ARIQFVLLTA

-619 EAVKENTKALKGR
+619 EAVEENTKALKGR

-640 EAEKTANEKYT
+640 EADKAANEKYT
-651 DEAKR
+651 EEAKR

-671 KERRWAIV
+671 KERRWAIA
-679 ELQKSVPQYH
+679 ELQKSVPEYH
-689 ASLSNEGKLTENNTE
+689 ASLSNEGTLTERNTE
-704 KIKDYLAQLKKKAL
+704 KIKDYLVQLKKKAL

-733 TNADLAKKAWDRA
+733 ADADLAKQAWDNG
-746 VRVGE
+746 VRIGK
-751 ERLKDPKY
+751 ERLKKPEY
-759 GGKIGPEDLEKI
+759 QSRIEEEWGYTWEGGLRTYDVEKN
-771 KKIPVSRP
+771 PLY
-779 DKIIKEIKK
+779 
-788 QTEERITWAK
+788 TEAN
-798 NRLAYNKQRQKFWEQ
+798 NRLFHSLDRQQFWAN
-813 EQKNAQGYIDELGL
+813 EQKNAQDAIDTLME
-827 YAKEQGVDK
+827 YAKQQGVDK
-836 MVDNLM
+836 MLDNLM

-848 TDINKVNEGTGSTGN
+848 TDLNKPKGTTPTLPGKGKK
-863 NTGSG
+863 
-868 NTTDPIKEERERLE
+868 TDPVKEARDNLE
-882 KEALARKIYETIQYL
+882 KEALARKLYQTLQYQ
-897 QGLTSRRD
+897 QGLISRRE
-905 YDEKLLA
+905 YEEKLLA
-912 IEQEMIIKQRDLYQQ
+912 IEQDMVIKQRDLYQQ
-927 GSDEWNELEEK
+927 GSKEWNELEEK

-946 RDQRAQWSMQDIARQ
+946 RDQQAQWSMQDIARQ
-961 EAEANASAQREYLQG
+961 EAEANAAAQREYLQG

-983 QRRLDEIKLSHLR
+983 QQRLDEIKLAHLR

-1002 DEIGDTEKA
+1002 TQFGDPEKA
-1011 EEYTEQ
+1011 QEFTAQ
-1017 ADSEDLRLQLQRR
+1017 ADAEDLRQQMARR
-1030 KDYLQ
+1030 KDFLQ
-1035 KAKAMQDEYFQKSLD
+1035 KAKAMENEYFQKSLD
-1050 EREQDELRL
+1050 ERQQDELHL
-1059 LDELVSAGVIAEEKK
+1059 LDELIAAGVIAEEKK
-1074 QEFIKQIQDKY
+1074 QAYIDQIQKKY
-1085 KKLRKDEKDAK
+1085 DKLRKDEKDRK
-1096 DKEEDKKIEK
+1096 DKEEGKKIEN
-1106 PLGDATGIA
+1106 PLGNATGIA
-1115 SDFND
+1115 SDFTD

-1126 SLQAKLRDGEETWK
+1126 SLQAKLKDGEQTWE

-1171 ENAVTQRYDTEIKKV
+1171 ENAVTQRYDREIKKV
-1186 GENSTKGKKLEEEK
+1186 GENSRKGKKLEEQK
-1200 QKELAKVKNKYR
+1200 QKELAAVKNKYR
-1212 KKQMSME
+1212 KKQMALE

-1237 ASKVSWLL
+1237 ASKVSWIL

-1275 YEGGFTGGSDYRKK
+1275 YEGGFTGGSDYRRR

-1309 VLPLLK
+1309 VLPFLR

-1320 QRNNTIASLSAT
+1320 QRNNTIASLSAA

-1345 GHTAVTASSPT
+1345 NATAATAAAPALQVVDTASGRT
-1356 LQILDATS
+1356 ADAI
-1364 ERTVEAI
+1364 A
-1371 ERLNDNLEAGIRASV
+1371 RLNENLEAGIRASV
-1386 SITGEDGLER
+1386 SITGDDGFER
-1396 QWNRYDK
+1396 QWNRYNK
-1403 MKKRK
+1403 MKNRK

>member
-1 MTEKEIK
+1 MTSNEIK
-8 TIELIIN
+8 TIELIVN
-15 NKQALQKL
+15 SEQARKRL
-23 DELKK
+23 DELKTKLEQLKTKREEALEKGDSRAFALYSKEIK
-28 KKEELQIK
+28 KVE
-36 RQTALDAGDADA
+36 
-48 YNLYTKE
+48 
-55 LRKVNK
+55 K
-61 EIERVETRA
+61 EIERTETKAETMTRA
-70 KTMSQALRN
+70 LEN
-79 LDKSAPNQLQR
+79 LDKSAPNELKR
-90 TLRELQRELNSG
+90 TLRELQKELNSG
-102 KVQRGSAEWNTLTKA
+102 KVQRGSAEWQALTKA
-117 IRETKMA
+117 IRETKDA
-124 MASVNDEIKS
+124 LDGVNQELRTTQQS
-134 VKLGDRL
+134 SWSDRL
-141 AAWGNKW
+141 AEWGNKGM
-148 VGLLMN
+148 GLVMN
-154 AQAFIQTVSGI
+154 VQAFFEVVSGVRA
-165 KHILQET
+165 ILQQAVSDY
-172 TADFAKMEEAKAQVR
+172 ADIEEAKAQVR

-192 DAKDVDDLN
+192 AAEDVDALN
-201 ESLKDMDT
+201 ESLKAMDT

-228 TSKAQIL
+228 TSKEKIL

-253 EGAVKNVGKLA
+253 AGAVKNVGKLA
-264 MLFGE
+264 MLFEE

-277 AMLSTASVINEL
+277 AMLATASVINEL
-289 SQNSSASA
+289 SQNSSAGA
-297 GYLEEFTARLSGV
+297 GYLEEFTARMAGV
-310 GKMTGLTQAQIMG
+310 GKQAGLTQAQIMG
-323 FAAVLDESMQ
+323 YAAVLDESMQ

-418 KLGNVEKMQRMA
+418 KLGNVEKMQRLA
-430 NQAYEEAVSVNNE
+430 TEAYSEAVSINNE
-443 YDVQNNTVQA
+443 FAVQNTTVQA
-453 GLDKAKKAMLDMR
+453 GLDKAKKAMQDMR
-466 VELGEKLMPV
+466 AELGEKLMPV

-529 NLHLKSKVVNLLLA
+529 NLHLKAKVANLWLA

-577 ARIQFVKLTA
+577 ARIQFVLLTA

-619 EAVKENTKALKGR
+619 EAVEENTKALKGR

-640 EAEKTANEKYT
+640 EADKAANEKYT
-651 DEAKR
+651 EEAKR

-671 KERRWAIV
+671 KERRWAIA
-679 ELQKSVPQYH
+679 ELQKSAPDYH
-689 ASLSNEGKLTENNTE
+689 ASLSNAGTLTERNTE
-704 KIKDYLAQLKKKAL
+704 AIKDYLVQLKKKAL

-733 TNADLAKKAWDRA
+733 ADADLAKQAWDNG
-746 VRVGE
+746 VRIGE
-751 ERLKDPKY
+751 ERLKKPEYQSRIEQEWGYTWKGGLRKY
-759 GGKIGPEDLEKI
+759 DVEKN
-771 KKIPVSRP
+771 PLY
-779 DKIIKEIKK
+779 
-788 QTEERITWAK
+788 TEAN
-798 NRLAYNKQRQKFWEQ
+798 NRLFHSLRRQEFWAN
-813 EQKNAQGYIDELGL
+813 EQKSAQDAIDTLMD
-827 YAKEQGVDK
+827 YAKQQGVDK
-836 MVDNLM
+836 MLDNLM

-848 TDINKVNEGTGSTGN
+848 TDLNKPKGTTPTLPGKGKK
-863 NTGSG
+863 
-868 NTTDPIKEERERLE
+868 TDPVKEARDNLE
-882 KEALARKIYETIQYL
+882 KEALARKLYQTLQYQ
-897 QGLTSRRD
+897 QGLISRRE
-905 YDEKLLA
+905 YEEKLLA
-912 IEQEMIIKQRDLYQQ
+912 IEQDMVIKQRDLYQQ
-927 GSDEWNELEEK
+927 GSKEWNELEEK

-946 RDQRAQWSMQDIARQ
+946 RDQQAQWSMQDIARQ
-961 EAEANASAQREYLQG
+961 EAEANAAAQREYLQG

-983 QRRLDEIKLSHLR
+983 QRRLDEIKLAHLR

-1002 DEIGDTEKA
+1002 TQFGDPEKA
-1011 EEYTEQ
+1011 QEFTAQ
-1017 ADSEDLRLQLQRR
+1017 ADAEDLRQQMARR
-1030 KDYLQ
+1030 KDFLQ
-1035 KAKAMQDEYFQKSLD
+1035 KAKAMENEYFQKSLD
-1050 EREQDELRL
+1050 ERQQDELRL
-1059 LDELVSAGVIAEEKK
+1059 LDELIAAGVIAEEKK
-1074 QEFIKQIQDKY
+1074 QAYIDQIQKKY
-1085 KKLRKDEKDAK
+1085 DKLRKDEKDRK
-1096 DKEEDKKIEK
+1096 DKEEGKKIEN
-1106 PLGDATGIA
+1106 PLGNATGIA
-1115 SDFND
+1115 SDFTD

-1126 SLQAKLRDGEETWK
+1126 SLQAKLKDGEQTWE

-1171 ENAVTQRYDTEIKKV
+1171 ENAITRRYDNEIKKV
-1186 GENSTKGKKLEEEK
+1186 GENSRKGKKLEEQK
-1200 QKELAKVKNKYR
+1200 QKELAAVKNKYR
-1212 KKQMSME
+1212 KKQMALE

-1237 ASKVSWLL
+1237 ASKVSWIL

-1275 YEGGFTGGSDYRKK
+1275 YEGGFTGGSDYRRR

-1309 VLPLLK
+1309 VLPFLR

-1320 QRNNTIASLSAT
+1320 QRNNTIASLSAA

-1345 GHTAVTASSPT
+1345 NAATATAAAPALQVVDTASGRT
-1356 LQILDATS
+1356 ADAI
-1364 ERTVEAI
+1364 V
-1371 ERLNDNLEAGIRASV
+1371 RLNENLEAGIRASV
-1386 SITGEDGLER
+1386 SITGEDGFER
-1396 QWNRYDK
+1396 QWNRYNK
-1403 MKKRK
+1403 MKNRK

>member
-1 MTEKEIK
+1 MTSNEIK
-8 TIELIIN
+8 TIELIVN
-15 NKQALQKL
+15 SEQARKRL
-23 DELKK
+23 DELKTKLEQLKTKREEALERGDSRAFSLYSKEIK
-28 KKEELQIK
+28 KVE
-36 RQTALDAGDADA
+36 
-48 YNLYTKE
+48 
-55 LRKVNK
+55 K
-61 EIERVETRA
+61 EIERTETKAETMTRA
-70 KTMSQALRN
+70 LEN
-79 LDKSAPNQLQR
+79 LDKSAPNELKR
-90 TLRELQRELNSG
+90 TLRELQKELNSG
-102 KVQRGSAEWNTLTKA
+102 KVQRGSAEWQALTKA
-117 IRETKMA
+117 IRETKDA
-124 MASVNDEIKS
+124 LDGVNQELRTTQQS
-134 VKLGDRL
+134 SWSDRL
-141 AAWGNKW
+141 AEWGNKW
-148 VGLLMN
+148 MGLVMN
-154 AQAFIQTVSGI
+154 VQAFFEVVSGVRA
-165 KHILQET
+165 ILQQAVSDY
-172 TADFAKMEEAKAQVR
+172 ADIEEAKAQVR

-192 DAKDVDDLN
+192 AAEDVDALN
-201 ESLKDMDT
+201 ESLKAMDT

-228 TSKAQIL
+228 TSKEKIL

-253 EGAVKNVGKLA
+253 AGAVKNVGKLA
-264 MLFGE
+264 MLFEE

-277 AMLSTASVINEL
+277 AMLATASVINEL
-289 SQNSSASA
+289 SQNSSAGA
-297 GYLEEFTARLSGV
+297 GYLEEFTARMAGV
-310 GKMTGLTQAQIMG
+310 GKQAGLTQAQIMG
-323 FAAVLDESMQ
+323 YAAVLDESMQ

-418 KLGNVEKMQRMA
+418 KLGNVEKMQRLA
-430 NQAYEEAVSVNNE
+430 TEAYSEAVSINNE
-443 YDVQNNTVQA
+443 FAVQNTTVQA
-453 GLDKAKKAMLDMR
+453 GLDKAKKAMQDMR
-466 VELGEKLMPV
+466 AELGEKLMPV

-529 NLHLKSKVVNLLLA
+529 NLHLKAKVANLWLA

-577 ARIQFVKLTA
+577 ARIQFVLLTA

-604 IGLVLQFTGVLGDDT
+604 IGLVLQFTGLLGDDT
-619 EAVKENTKALKGR
+619 EAVEENAKALKGR
-632 EKALQDCS
+632 EKAIKDCN
-640 EAEKTANEKYT
+640 EASKSANEKYA
-651 DEAKR
+651 EEGGR
-656 IEKLQQIIHDNTRSI
+656 IEKLNEIIHDNTRSI
-671 KERRWAIV
+671 KERRWAIA
-679 ELQKSVPQYH
+679 EMQKYVPDYH
-689 ASLSNEGKLTENNTE
+689 ASLSNEGTLTERNTE
-704 KIKDYLAQLKKKAL
+704 AIKDYLVQLKKKAL

-733 TNADLAKKAWDRA
+733 ADADLAKQAWDNG
-746 VRVGE
+746 VRIGE
-751 ERLKDPKY
+751 ERLKKPEYQSRIEQEWGYTWKGGLRKY
-759 GGKIGPEDLEKI
+759 DVEKN
-771 KKIPVSRP
+771 PLY
-779 DKIIKEIKK
+779 
-788 QTEERITWAK
+788 TEAN
-798 NRLAYNKQRQKFWEQ
+798 NRLFHSLRRQEFWAN
-813 EQKNAQGYIDELGL
+813 EQKSAQDAIDTLMD
-827 YAKEQGVDK
+827 YAKQQGVDT
-836 MVDNLM
+836 MLDNLM

-848 TDINKVNEGTGSTGN
+848 TDLNKPKGTTPTLPGKGKK
-863 NTGSG
+863 
-868 NTTDPIKEERERLE
+868 TDPVKEARDNLE
-882 KEALARKIYETIQYL
+882 KEALARKLYQTLQYQ
-897 QGLTSRRD
+897 QGLISRRE
-905 YDEKLLA
+905 YEEKLLA
-912 IEQEMIIKQRDLYQQ
+912 IEQDMVIKQRDLYQQ
-927 GSDEWNELEEK
+927 GSKEWNELEEK

-946 RDQRAQWSMQDIARQ
+946 RDQQAQWSMQDIARQ
-961 EAEANASAQREYLQG
+961 EAEANAAAQREYLQG

-983 QRRLDEIKLSHLR
+983 QRRLDEIKLAHLR

-1002 DEIGDTEKA
+1002 TQFGDPEKA
-1011 EEYTEQ
+1011 QEFTAQ
-1017 ADSEDLRLQLQRR
+1017 ADAEDLRQQLARR
-1030 KDYLQ
+1030 KDFLQ
-1035 KAKAMQDEYFQKSLD
+1035 KAKAMENEYFQKSLD
-1050 EREQDELRL
+1050 ERQQDELRL
-1059 LDELVSAGVIAEEKK
+1059 LDELIAAGVIAEEKK
-1074 QEFIKQIQDKY
+1074 QAYIDQIQKKY
-1085 KKLRKDEKDAK
+1085 DKLRKDEKDRK
-1096 DKEEDKKIEK
+1096 DKEEGKKIEN
-1106 PLGDATGIA
+1106 PLGNATGIA
-1115 SDFND
+1115 SDFTD

-1126 SLQAKLRDGEETWK
+1126 SLQAKLKDGEQTWE

-1171 ENAVTQRYDTEIKKV
+1171 ENAITRRYDNEIKKV
-1186 GENSTKGKKLEEEK
+1186 GENSRKGKKLEEQK
-1200 QKELAKVKNKYR
+1200 QKELAAVKNKYR
-1212 KKQMSME
+1212 KKQMALE

-1237 ASKVSWLL
+1237 ASKVSWIL

-1275 YEGGFTGGSDYRKK
+1275 YEGGFTGGSDYRRR

-1309 VLPLLK
+1309 VLPFLR

-1320 QRNNTIASLSAT
+1320 QRNNTIASLSAA

-1345 GHTAVTASSPT
+1345 NAATATAAAPALQVVDTASGRT
-1356 LQILDATS
+1356 ADAI
-1364 ERTVEAI
+1364 V
-1371 ERLNDNLEAGIRASV
+1371 RLNENLEAGIRASV
-1386 SITGEDGLER
+1386 SITGEDGFER
-1396 QWNRYDK
+1396 QWNRYNK
-1403 MKKRK
+1403 MKNRK

>member
-1 MTEKEIK
+1 MTSNEIK
-8 TIELIIN
+8 TIELIVN
-15 NKQALQKL
+15 SEQARKRL
-23 DELKK
+23 DELKTKLEQLKTKREEALERGDSRAFSLYSKEIK
-28 KKEELQIK
+28 KVE
-36 RQTALDAGDADA
+36 
-48 YNLYTKE
+48 
-55 LRKVNK
+55 K
-61 EIERVETRA
+61 EIERTETKAEAMTRA
-70 KTMSQALRN
+70 LEN
-79 LDKSAPNQLQR
+79 LDKSAPNELKR
-90 TLRELQRELNSG
+90 TLRELQKELNSG
-102 KVQRGSAEWNTLTKA
+102 KVQRGSAEWQALTKA
-117 IRETKMA
+117 IRETKDA
-124 MASVNDEIKS
+124 LDGVNQELRTTQQS
-134 VKLGDRL
+134 SWSDRL
-141 AAWGNKW
+141 AEWGNKW
-148 VGLLMN
+148 MGLVMN
-154 AQAFIQTVSGI
+154 VQAFFEVVSGVRA
-165 KHILQET
+165 ILQQAVSDY
-172 TADFAKMEEAKAQVR
+172 ADIEEAKAQVR

-192 DAKDVDDLN
+192 AAEDVNALN
-201 ESLKDMDT
+201 ESLKAMDT

-228 TSKAQIL
+228 TSKEKIL

-253 EGAVKNVGKLA
+253 AGAVKNVGKLA
-264 MLFGE
+264 MLFEE

-277 AMLSTASVINEL
+277 AMLATASVINEL
-289 SQNSSASA
+289 SQNSSAGA
-297 GYLEEFTARLSGV
+297 GYIEEFTARMAGV
-310 GKMTGLTQAQIMG
+310 GKQAGLTQAQIMG
-323 FAAVLDESMQ
+323 YAAVLDESMQ

-418 KLGNVEKMQRMA
+418 KLGNVEKMQRLA
-430 NQAYEEAVSVNNE
+430 TEAYSEAVSINNE
-443 YDVQNNTVQA
+443 FAVQNTTVQA
-453 GLDKAKKAMLDMR
+453 GLDKAKKAMQDMR
-466 VELGEKLMPV
+466 AELGEKLMPV

-529 NLHLKSKVVNLLLA
+529 NLHLKAKVANLWLA

-577 ARIQFVKLTA
+577 ARIQFVLLTA

-604 IGLVLQFTGVLGDDT
+604 IGLVLQFTGLLGDDT
-619 EAVKENTKALKGR
+619 EAVEENTKALKGR

-640 EAEKTANEKYT
+640 EADKAANEKYT
-651 DEAKR
+651 EEAKR

-671 KERRWAIV
+671 KERRWAIA
-679 ELQKSVPQYH
+679 ELQKSVPDYH
-689 ASLSNEGKLTENNTE
+689 ASLSNEGTLTERNTE
-704 KIKDYLAQLKKKAL
+704 AIKDYLVQLKKKAL

-733 TNADLAKKAWDRA
+733 ADADLAKQAWDNG
-746 VRVGE
+746 VRIGE
-751 ERLKDPKY
+751 ERLKKPEYQSRIEQEWGYTWKGGLRKY
-759 GGKIGPEDLEKI
+759 DVEKN
-771 KKIPVSRP
+771 PLY
-779 DKIIKEIKK
+779 
-788 QTEERITWAK
+788 TEAN
-798 NRLAYNKQRQKFWEQ
+798 NRLFHSLRRQEFWAN
-813 EQKNAQGYIDELGL
+813 EQKSAQDAIDTLMD
-827 YAKEQGVDK
+827 YAKQQGVDK
-836 MVDNLM
+836 MLDNLM

-848 TDINKVNEGTGSTGN
+848 TDLNNRKGTTPTLPGKGKK
-863 NTGSG
+863 
-868 NTTDPIKEERERLE
+868 TDPVKEARDNLE
-882 KEALARKIYETIQYL
+882 KEALARKLYQTLQYQ
-897 QGLTSRRD
+897 QGLISRRE
-905 YDEKLLA
+905 YEEKLLA
-912 IEQEMIIKQRDLYQQ
+912 IEQDMVIKQRDLYQQ
-927 GSDEWNELEEK
+927 GSKEWNELEEK

-946 RDQRAQWSMQDIARQ
+946 RDQQAQWSMQDIARQ
-961 EAEANASAQREYLQG
+961 EAEANAAAQREYLQG

-983 QRRLDEIKLSHLR
+983 QQRLDEIKLAHLR

-1002 DEIGDTEKA
+1002 TQFGDPEKA
-1011 EEYTEQ
+1011 QEFTAQ
-1017 ADSEDLRLQLQRR
+1017 ADAEDLRQQLARR
-1030 KDYLQ
+1030 KDFLQ
-1035 KAKAMQDEYFQKSLD
+1035 KAKAMENEYFQKSLD
-1050 EREQDELRL
+1050 ERQQDELRL
-1059 LDELVSAGVIAEEKK
+1059 LDELIAAGVIAEEKK
-1074 QEFIKQIQDKY
+1074 QAYIDQIQKKY
-1085 KKLRKDEKDAK
+1085 DKLRKDEKDRK
-1096 DKEEDKKIEK
+1096 DKEEGKKIEN
-1106 PLGDATGIA
+1106 PLGNATGIA
-1115 SDFND
+1115 SDFTD

-1126 SLQAKLRDGEETWK
+1126 SLQAKLKDGEQTWE

-1171 ENAVTQRYDTEIKKV
+1171 ENSVTRRYDNEIKKV
-1186 GENSTKGKKLEEEK
+1186 GENSRKGKKLEEQK
-1200 QKELAKVKNKYR
+1200 QKELAAVKNKYR
-1212 KKQMSME
+1212 KKQMALE

-1237 ASKVSWLL
+1237 ASKVSWIL

-1275 YEGGFTGGSDYRKK
+1275 YEGGFTGGSDYRRR

-1298 VASHLAVQNPN
+1298 VASHRAVQNPN
-1309 VLPLLK
+1309 VLPFLR

-1320 QRNNTIASLSAT
+1320 QRNNTIASLSAA

-1345 GHTAVTASSPT
+1345 NAATATAAAPALQVVDTASGRT
-1356 LQILDATS
+1356 ADAI
-1364 ERTVEAI
+1364 V
-1371 ERLNDNLEAGIRASV
+1371 RLNENLEAGIRASV
-1386 SITGEDGLER
+1386 SITGEDGFER
-1396 QWNRYDK
+1396 QWNRYNK
-1403 MKKRK
+1403 MKNRK

>member
-1 MTEKEIK
+1 MTSTEIK
-8 TIELIIN
+8 TIELIVN
-15 NKQALQKL
+15 SEQARKRL
-23 DELKK
+23 DELKTKLEQLKTKREEALEKGDSRAFALYSKEIK
-28 KKEELQIK
+28 KVE
-36 RQTALDAGDADA
+36 
-48 YNLYTKE
+48 
-55 LRKVNK
+55 K
-61 EIERVETRA
+61 EIERTETKAETMTRA
-70 KTMSQALRN
+70 LEN
-79 LDKSAPNQLQR
+79 LDKSAPNELKR
-90 TLRELQRELNSG
+90 TLRELQKELNSG
-102 KVQRGSAEWNTLTKA
+102 KVQRGSAEWQALTKA
-117 IRETKMA
+117 IRETKDA
-124 MASVNDEIKS
+124 LDGVNQELRTTQQS
-134 VKLGDRL
+134 SWSDRL
-141 AAWGNKW
+141 AEWGNKW
-148 VGLLMN
+148 MGLVMN
-154 AQAFIQTVSGI
+154 VQAFFEVVSGVRA
-165 KHILQET
+165 ILQQAVSDY
-172 TADFAKMEEAKAQVR
+172 ADIEEAKAQVR

-192 DAKDVDDLN
+192 AAEDVNALN
-201 ESLKDMDT
+201 ESLKAMDT

-228 TSKAQIL
+228 TSKEQIL
-235 DFVEA
+235 EFLEA

-253 EGAVKNVGKLA
+253 AGAVKNVGKLA
-264 MLFGE
+264 MLFEE

-277 AMLSTASVINEL
+277 AMLATASVINEL
-289 SQNSSASA
+289 SQNSSAGA
-297 GYLEEFTARLSGV
+297 GYLEEFTARMAGV
-310 GKMTGLTQAQIMG
+310 GKQAGLTQAQIMG
-323 FAAVLDESMQ
+323 YAAVLDESMQ

-418 KLGNVEKMQRMA
+418 KLGNVEKMQRLA
-430 NQAYEEAVSVNNE
+430 TEAYSEAVSINNE
-443 YDVQNNTVQA
+443 FAVQNTTVQA
-453 GLDKAKKAMLDMR
+453 GLDKAKKAMQDMR
-466 VELGEKLMPV
+466 AELGEKLMPV

-529 NLHLKSKVVNLLLA
+529 NLHLKAKVANLWLA
-543 IKTTTLYKAAV
+543 IKTTTLYKAAM

-577 ARIQFVKLTA
+577 ARIQFVLLTA

-604 IGLVLQFTGVLGDDT
+604 IGLVLQFTGLLGDDT
-619 EAVKENTKALKGR
+619 EAVEENTKALKGR

-640 EAEKTANEKYT
+640 EADKAANEKYT
-651 DEAKR
+651 EEAKR

-671 KERRWAIV
+671 KERRWAIA
-679 ELQKSVPQYH
+679 ELQKSVPDYH
-689 ASLSNEGKLTENNTE
+689 ASLSNEGTLTERNTE
-704 KIKDYLAQLKKKAL
+704 AIKDYLVQLKKKAL

-733 TNADLAKKAWDRA
+733 ADADLAKQAWDNG
-746 VRVGE
+746 VRIGE
-751 ERLKDPKY
+751 ERLKKPEYQSRIEQEWGYTWKGGLRKY
-759 GGKIGPEDLEKI
+759 DVEKN
-771 KKIPVSRP
+771 PLY
-779 DKIIKEIKK
+779 
-788 QTEERITWAK
+788 TEAN
-798 NRLAYNKQRQKFWEQ
+798 NRLFHSLRRQEFWAN
-813 EQKNAQGYIDELGL
+813 EQKSAQDAIDTLMD
-827 YAKEQGVDK
+827 YAKQQGVDK
-836 MVDNLM
+836 MLDNLM

-848 TDINKVNEGTGSTGN
+848 TDLNNRKGTTPTLPGKGKK
-863 NTGSG
+863 
-868 NTTDPIKEERERLE
+868 TDPVKEARDNLE
-882 KEALARKIYETIQYL
+882 KEALARKLYQTLQYQ
-897 QGLTSRRD
+897 QGLISRRE
-905 YDEKLLA
+905 YEEKLLA
-912 IEQEMIIKQRDLYQQ
+912 IEQDMVIKQRDLYQQ
-927 GSDEWNELEEK
+927 GSKEWNELEEK

-946 RDQRAQWSMQDIARQ
+946 RDQQAQWSMQDIARQ
-961 EAEANASAQREYLQG
+961 EAEANAAAQREYLQG

-983 QRRLDEIKLSHLR
+983 QQRLDEIKLAHLR

-1002 DEIGDTEKA
+1002 TQFGDPEKA
-1011 EEYTEQ
+1011 QEFTAQ
-1017 ADSEDLRLQLQRR
+1017 ADAEDLRQQLARR
-1030 KDYLQ
+1030 KNFLQ
-1035 KAKAMQDEYFQKSLD
+1035 KAKAMENEYFQKSLD

-1059 LDELVSAGVIAEEKK
+1059 LDELIAAGVIAEEKK
-1074 QEFIKQIQDKY
+1074 QAYIDQIQKKY
-1085 KKLRKDEKDAK
+1085 DKLRKDEKDRK
-1096 DKEEDKKIEK
+1096 DKEEGKKIEN
-1106 PLGDATGIA
+1106 PLGNATGIA
-1115 SDFND
+1115 SDFTD

-1126 SLQAKLRDGEETWK
+1126 SLQAKLKDGEQTWE

-1171 ENAVTQRYDTEIKKV
+1171 ENAITRRYDNEIKKV
-1186 GENSTKGKKLEEEK
+1186 GENSRKGKKLEEQK
-1200 QKELAKVKNKYR
+1200 QKELAAVKNKYR
-1212 KKQMSME
+1212 KKQMALE

-1237 ASKVSWLL
+1237 ASKVSWIL

-1275 YEGGFTGGSDYRKK
+1275 YEGGFTGGSDYRRR

-1298 VASHLAVQNPN
+1298 VASHRAVQNPN
-1309 VLPLLK
+1309 VLPFLR

-1320 QRNNTIASLSAT
+1320 QRNNTIASLSAA

-1345 GHTAVTASSPT
+1345 NAATATAAAPVLQVVDTASGRT
-1356 LQILDATS
+1356 ADAI
-1364 ERTVEAI
+1364 A
-1371 ERLNDNLEAGIRASV
+1371 RLNENLEAGIRASV
-1386 SITGEDGLER
+1386 SITGEDGFER
-1396 QWNRYDK
+1396 QWNRYNK
-1403 MKKRK
+1403 MKNRK

>member
-1 MTEKEIK
+1 MTSTEIK
-8 TIELIIN
+8 TIELIVN
-15 NKQALQKL
+15 SEQARKRL
-23 DELKK
+23 DELKTKLEQLKTKREEALEKGDSRAFALYSKEIK
-28 KKEELQIK
+28 KVE
-36 RQTALDAGDADA
+36 
-48 YNLYTKE
+48 
-55 LRKVNK
+55 K
-61 EIERVETRA
+61 EIERTETKTETMTRA
-70 KTMSQALRN
+70 LEN
-79 LDKSAPNQLQR
+79 LDKSAPNELKR
-90 TLRELQRELNSG
+90 TLRELQKELNSG
-102 KVQRGSAEWNTLTKA
+102 KVERGSAEWQTLTKA
-117 IRETKMA
+117 IRETKDA
-124 MASVNDEIKS
+124 LDGVNQELRTTQQS
-134 VKLGDRL
+134 SWSDRL
-141 AAWGNKW
+141 AEWGNKW
-148 VGLLMN
+148 MGLVMN
-154 AQAFIQTVSGI
+154 VQAFFEVVSGVRA
-165 KHILQET
+165 ILQQAVSDY
-172 TADFAKMEEAKAQVR
+172 ADIEEAKAQVR

-192 DAKDVDDLN
+192 AAEDVNALN
-201 ESLKDMDT
+201 ESLKAMDT

-228 TSKAQIL
+228 TSKEKIL

-253 EGAVKNVGKLA
+253 AGAVKNVGKLA
-264 MLFGE
+264 MLFEE

-277 AMLSTASVINEL
+277 AMLATASVINEL
-289 SQNSSASA
+289 SQNSSAGA
-297 GYLEEFTARLSGV
+297 GYIEEFTARMAGV
-310 GKMTGLTQAQIMG
+310 GKQAGLTQAQIMG
-323 FAAVLDESMQ
+323 YAAVLDESMQ

-418 KLGNVEKMQRMA
+418 KLGNVEKMQRLA
-430 NQAYEEAVSVNNE
+430 TEAYSEAVSINNE
-443 YDVQNNTVQA
+443 FAVQNTTVQA
-453 GLDKAKKAMLDMR
+453 GLDKAKKAMQDMR
-466 VELGEKLMPV
+466 AELGEKLMPV

-529 NLHLKSKVVNLLLA
+529 NLHLKAKVANLWLA

-577 ARIQFVKLTA
+577 ARIQFVLLTA

-619 EAVKENTKALKGR
+619 EAVEENTKALKGR

-640 EAEKTANEKYT
+640 EADKAANEKYT
-651 DEAKR
+651 EEAKR

-671 KERRWAIV
+671 KERRWAIA
-679 ELQKSVPQYH
+679 ELQKSVPEYH
-689 ASLSNEGKLTENNTE
+689 ASLSNEGTLTERNTE
-704 KIKDYLAQLKKKAL
+704 KIKDYLVQLKKKAL

-733 TNADLAKKAWDRA
+733 ADADLAKQAWDNG
-746 VRVGE
+746 VRIGK
-751 ERLKDPKY
+751 ERLKKPEY
-759 GGKIGPEDLEKI
+759 QSRIEEEWGYTWEGGLRTYDVEKN
-771 KKIPVSRP
+771 PLY
-779 DKIIKEIKK
+779 
-788 QTEERITWAK
+788 TEAN
-798 NRLAYNKQRQKFWEQ
+798 NRLFHSLRRQEFWAN
-813 EQKNAQGYIDELGL
+813 EQKSAQDAIDTLMD
-827 YAKEQGVDK
+827 YAKQQGVDK
-836 MVDNLM
+836 MLDNLM

-848 TDINKVNEGTGSTGN
+848 TDLNNRKGTTPTLPGKGKK
-863 NTGSG
+863 
-868 NTTDPIKEERERLE
+868 TDPVKEARDNLE
-882 KEALARKIYETIQYL
+882 KEALARKLYQTLQYQ
-897 QGLTSRRD
+897 QGLISRRE
-905 YDEKLLA
+905 YEEKLLA
-912 IEQEMIIKQRDLYQQ
+912 IEQDMVIKQRDLYQQ
-927 GSDEWNELEEK
+927 GSKEWNELEEK

-946 RDQRAQWSMQDIARQ
+946 RDQQAQWSMQDIARQ
-961 EAEANASAQREYLQG
+961 EAEANAAAQREYLQG

-983 QRRLDEIKLSHLR
+983 QQRLDEIKLAHLR

-1002 DEIGDTEKA
+1002 TQFGDLEKA
-1011 EEYTEQ
+1011 QEFTAQ
-1017 ADSEDLRLQLQRR
+1017 ADAEDLRQQMARR
-1030 KDYLQ
+1030 KDFLQ
-1035 KAKAMQDEYFQKSLD
+1035 KAKAMENEYFQKSLD
-1050 EREQDELRL
+1050 ERQQDELRL
-1059 LDELVSAGVIAEEKK
+1059 LDELIAAGVIAEEKK
-1074 QEFIKQIQDKY
+1074 QAYIDQIQKKY
-1085 KKLRKDEKDAK
+1085 DKLRKDEKDRK
-1096 DKEEDKKIEK
+1096 DKEEGKKIEN
-1106 PLGDATGIA
+1106 PLGNATGIA
-1115 SDFND
+1115 SDFTD

-1126 SLQAKLRDGEETWK
+1126 SLQAKLKDGEQTWE

-1171 ENAVTQRYDTEIKKV
+1171 ENAVTRRYDNEIKKV
-1186 GENSTKGKKLEEEK
+1186 GQNSRKGKKLEEKK
-1200 QKELAKVKNKYR
+1200 QKELAAVKNKYR
-1212 KKQMSME
+1212 KKQMGIE

-1237 ASKVSWLL
+1237 ASKVSWIL

-1275 YEGGFTGGSDYRKK
+1275 YEGGFTGGSDYRRR

-1309 VLPLLK
+1309 VLPFLR

-1320 QRNNTIASLSAT
+1320 QRNNTIASLSAA

-1345 GHTAVTASSPT
+1345 SAATATAAAPALQVVDTASSRT
-1356 LQILDATS
+1356 ADAI
-1364 ERTVEAI
+1364 A
-1371 ERLNDNLEAGIRASV
+1371 RLNENLEAGIRASV
-1386 SITGEDGLER
+1386 SITGEDGFER
-1396 QWNRYDK
+1396 QWNRYNK
-1403 MKKRK
+1403 MKNRK

>member
-1 MTEKEIK
+1 MTSTEIK
-8 TIELIIN
+8 TIELIVN
-15 NKQALQKL
+15 SEQARKRL
-23 DELKK
+23 DELKTKLEQLKTKREEALEKGDSRAFALYSKEIK
-28 KKEELQIK
+28 KVE
-36 RQTALDAGDADA
+36 
-48 YNLYTKE
+48 
-55 LRKVNK
+55 K
-61 EIERVETRA
+61 EIERTETKTETMTRA
-70 KTMSQALRN
+70 LEN
-79 LDKSAPNQLQR
+79 LDKSAPNELKR
-90 TLRELQRELNSG
+90 TLRELQKELNSG
-102 KVQRGSAEWNTLTKA
+102 KVERGSAEWQTLTKA
-117 IRETKMA
+117 IRETKDA
-124 MASVNDEIKS
+124 LDGVNQELRTTQQS
-134 VKLGDRL
+134 SWSDRL
-141 AAWGNKW
+141 AEWGNKW
-148 VGLLMN
+148 MGLVMN
-154 AQAFIQTVSGI
+154 VQAFFEVVSGVRA
-165 KHILQET
+165 ILQQAVSDY
-172 TADFAKMEEAKAQVR
+172 ADIEEAKAQVR

-192 DAKDVDDLN
+192 AAEDVNALN
-201 ESLKDMDT
+201 ESLKAMDT

-228 TSKAQIL
+228 TSKEKIL

-253 EGAVKNVGKLA
+253 AGAVKNVGKLA
-264 MLFGE
+264 MLFEE

-277 AMLSTASVINEL
+277 AMLATASVINEL
-289 SQNSSASA
+289 SQNSSAGA
-297 GYLEEFTARLSGV
+297 GYLEEFTARMAGV
-310 GKMTGLTQAQIMG
+310 GKQAGLTQAQIMG
-323 FAAVLDESMQ
+323 YAAVLDESMQ

-418 KLGNVEKMQRMA
+418 KLGNVEKMQRLA
-430 NQAYEEAVSVNNE
+430 TEAYSEAVSINNE
-443 YDVQNNTVQA
+443 FAVQNTTVQA
-453 GLDKAKKAMLDMR
+453 GLDKAKKAMQDMR
-466 VELGEKLMPV
+466 AELGEKLMPV

-529 NLHLKSKVVNLLLA
+529 NLHLKAKVANLWLA

-577 ARIQFVKLTA
+577 ARIQFVLLTA

-619 EAVKENTKALKGR
+619 EAVEENTKALKGR

-640 EAEKTANEKYT
+640 EADKAANEKYT
-651 DEAKR
+651 EEAKR

-671 KERRWAIV
+671 KERRWAIA
-679 ELQKSVPQYH
+679 ELQKSVPEYH
-689 ASLSNEGKLTENNTE
+689 ASLSNEGTLTERNTE
-704 KIKDYLAQLKKKAL
+704 KIKDYLVQLKKKAL

-733 TNADLAKKAWDRA
+733 ADADLAKQAWDNG
-746 VRVGE
+746 VRIGK
-751 ERLKDPKY
+751 ERLKKPEY
-759 GGKIGPEDLEKI
+759 QSRIEEEWGYTWEGGLRTYDVEKN
-771 KKIPVSRP
+771 PLY
-779 DKIIKEIKK
+779 
-788 QTEERITWAK
+788 TEAN
-798 NRLAYNKQRQKFWEQ
+798 NRLFHSLDRQQFWAN
-813 EQKNAQGYIDELGL
+813 EQKSAQDAIDTLMD
-827 YAKEQGVDK
+827 YAKQQGVDK
-836 MVDNLM
+836 MLDNLM

-848 TDINKVNEGTGSTGN
+848 TDLNNRKGTTPTLPGKGKK
-863 NTGSG
+863 
-868 NTTDPIKEERERLE
+868 TDPVKEARDNLE
-882 KEALARKIYETIQYL
+882 KEALARKLYQTLQYQ
-897 QGLTSRRD
+897 QGLISRRE
-905 YDEKLLA
+905 YEEKLLA
-912 IEQEMIIKQRDLYQQ
+912 IEQDMVIKQRDLYQQ
-927 GSDEWNELEEK
+927 GSKEWNELEEK

-946 RDQRAQWSMQDIARQ
+946 RDQQAQWSMQDIARQ
-961 EAEANASAQREYLQG
+961 EAEANAAAQREYLQG

-983 QRRLDEIKLSHLR
+983 QQRLDEIKLAHLR

-1002 DEIGDTEKA
+1002 TQFGDPEKA
-1011 EEYTEQ
+1011 QEFTAQ
-1017 ADSEDLRLQLQRR
+1017 ADAEDLRQQMARR
-1030 KDYLQ
+1030 KDFLQ
-1035 KAKAMQDEYFQKSLD
+1035 KAKAMENEYFQKSLD
-1050 EREQDELRL
+1050 ERQQDELRL
-1059 LDELVSAGVIAEEKK
+1059 LDELIAAGVIAEEKK
-1074 QEFIKQIQDKY
+1074 QAYIDQIQKKY
-1085 KKLRKDEKDAK
+1085 DKLRKDEKDRK
-1096 DKEEDKKIEK
+1096 DKEEGKKIEN
-1106 PLGDATGIA
+1106 PLGNATGIA
-1115 SDFND
+1115 SDFTD

-1126 SLQAKLRDGEETWK
+1126 SLQAKLKDGEQTWE

-1171 ENAVTQRYDTEIKKV
+1171 ENAVTQRYDREIKKV
-1186 GENSTKGKKLEEEK
+1186 GENSRKGKKLEEQK
-1200 QKELAKVKNKYR
+1200 QKELAAVKNKYR
-1212 KKQMSME
+1212 KKQMGME

-1237 ASKVSWLL
+1237 ASKVSWIL

-1275 YEGGFTGGSDYRKK
+1275 YEGGFTGGSDYRRR

-1309 VLPLLK
+1309 VLPFLR

-1320 QRNNTIASLSAT
+1320 QRNNTIASLSAA

-1345 GHTAVTASSPT
+1345 SAATATAAAPALQVVDTASSRT
-1356 LQILDATS
+1356 ADAI
-1364 ERTVEAI
+1364 A
-1371 ERLNDNLEAGIRASV
+1371 RLNENLEAGIRASV
-1386 SITGEDGLER
+1386 SITGEDGFER
-1396 QWNRYDK
+1396 QWNRYNK
-1403 MKKRK
+1403 MKNRK

>member
-1 MTEKEIK
+1 MTSTEIK
-8 TIELIIN
+8 TIELIVN
-15 NKQALQKL
+15 SEQARKRL
-23 DELKK
+23 DELKTKLEQLKTKREEALEKGDSRAFALYSKEIK
-28 KKEELQIK
+28 KVE
-36 RQTALDAGDADA
+36 
-48 YNLYTKE
+48 
-55 LRKVNK
+55 K
-61 EIERVETRA
+61 EIERTETKAETMTRA
-70 KTMSQALRN
+70 LQN
-79 LDKSAPNQLQR
+79 LDKSAPNELKR
-90 TLRELQRELNSG
+90 TLRELQKELNSG
-102 KVQRGSAEWNTLTKA
+102 KVERGSAEWQTLTKA
-117 IRETKMA
+117 IRETKDA
-124 MASVNDEIKS
+124 LDGVNQELRTTQQS
-134 VKLGDRL
+134 SWSDRL
-141 AAWGNKW
+141 AEWGNKW
-148 VGLLMN
+148 MGLVMN
-154 AQAFIQTVSGI
+154 VQAFFEVVSGVRA
-165 KHILQET
+165 ILQQAVSDY
-172 TADFAKMEEAKAQVR
+172 ADIEEAKAQVR

-192 DAKDVDDLN
+192 AAEDVNALN
-201 ESLKDMDT
+201 ESLKAMDT

-228 TSKAQIL
+228 TSKEKIL

-253 EGAVKNVGKLA
+253 AGAVKNVGKLA
-264 MLFGE
+264 MLFEE

-277 AMLSTASVINEL
+277 AMLATASVINEL
-289 SQNSSASA
+289 SQNSSAGA
-297 GYLEEFTARLSGV
+297 GYIEEFTARMAGV
-310 GKMTGLTQAQIMG
+310 GKQAGLTQAQIMG
-323 FAAVLDESMQ
+323 YAAVLDESMQ

-418 KLGNVEKMQRMA
+418 KLGNVEKMQRLA
-430 NQAYEEAVSVNNE
+430 TEAYSEAVSINNE
-443 YDVQNNTVQA
+443 FAVQNTTVQA
-453 GLDKAKKAMLDMR
+453 GLDKAKKAMQDMR
-466 VELGEKLMPV
+466 AELGEKLMPV

-529 NLHLKSKVVNLLLA
+529 NLHLKAKVANLWLA

-577 ARIQFVKLTA
+577 ARIQFVLLTA

-619 EAVKENTKALKGR
+619 EAVEENTKALKGR

-640 EAEKTANEKYT
+640 EADKAANEKYT
-651 DEAKR
+651 EEAKR

-671 KERRWAIV
+671 KERRWAIA
-679 ELQKSVPQYH
+679 ELQKSVPEYH
-689 ASLSNEGKLTENNTE
+689 ASLSNEGTLTERNTE
-704 KIKDYLAQLKKKAL
+704 KIKDYLVQLKKKAL

-733 TNADLAKKAWDRA
+733 ADADLAKQAWDNG
-746 VRVGE
+746 VRIGK
-751 ERLKDPKY
+751 ERLKKPEY
-759 GGKIGPEDLEKI
+759 QSRIEEEWGYTWEGGLRTYDVEKN
-771 KKIPVSRP
+771 PLY
-779 DKIIKEIKK
+779 
-788 QTEERITWAK
+788 TEAN
-798 NRLAYNKQRQKFWEQ
+798 NRLFHSLDRQQFWAN
-813 EQKNAQGYIDELGL
+813 EQKSAQDAIDTLMD
-827 YAKEQGVDK
+827 YAKQQGVDK
-836 MVDNLM
+836 MLDNLM

-848 TDINKVNEGTGSTGN
+848 TDLNNRKGTTPTLPGKGKK
-863 NTGSG
+863 
-868 NTTDPIKEERERLE
+868 TDPVKEARDNLE
-882 KEALARKIYETIQYL
+882 KEALARKLYQTLQYQ
-897 QGLTSRRD
+897 QGLISRRE
-905 YDEKLLA
+905 YEEKLLA
-912 IEQEMIIKQRDLYQQ
+912 IEQDMVIKQRDLYQQ
-927 GSDEWNELEEK
+927 GSKEWNELEEK

-946 RDQRAQWSMQDIARQ
+946 RDQQAQWSMQDIARQ
-961 EAEANASAQREYLQG
+961 EAEANAAAQREYLQG

-983 QRRLDEIKLSHLR
+983 QQRLDEIKLAHLR

-1002 DEIGDTEKA
+1002 TQFGDPEKA
-1011 EEYTEQ
+1011 QEFTAQ
-1017 ADSEDLRLQLQRR
+1017 ADAEDLRQQMARR
-1030 KDYLQ
+1030 KDFLQ
-1035 KAKAMQDEYFQKSLD
+1035 KAKAMENEYFQKSLD
-1050 EREQDELRL
+1050 ERQQDELRL
-1059 LDELVSAGVIAEEKK
+1059 LDELIAAGVIAEEKK
-1074 QEFIKQIQDKY
+1074 QAYIDQIQKKY
-1085 KKLRKDEKDAK
+1085 DKLRKDEKDRK
-1096 DKEEDKKIEK
+1096 DKEEGKKIEN
-1106 PLGDATGIA
+1106 PLGNATGIA
-1115 SDFND
+1115 SDFTD

-1126 SLQAKLRDGEETWK
+1126 SLQAKLKDGEQTWE

-1171 ENAVTQRYDTEIKKV
+1171 ENAVTQRYDREIKKV
-1186 GENSTKGKKLEEEK
+1186 GENSRKGKKLEEQK
-1200 QKELAKVKNKYR
+1200 QKELAAVKNKYR
-1212 KKQMSME
+1212 KKQMGME

-1237 ASKVSWLL
+1237 ASKVSWIL

-1275 YEGGFTGGSDYRKK
+1275 YEGGFTGGSDYRRR

-1309 VLPLLK
+1309 VLPFLR

-1320 QRNNTIASLSAT
+1320 QRNNTIASLSAA

-1345 GHTAVTASSPT
+1345 SAATATAAAPALQVVDTASSRT
-1356 LQILDATS
+1356 ADAI
-1364 ERTVEAI
+1364 A
-1371 ERLNDNLEAGIRASV
+1371 RLNENLEAGIRASV
-1386 SITGEDGLER
+1386 SITGEDGFER
-1396 QWNRYDK
+1396 QWNRYNK
-1403 MKKRK
+1403 MKNRK

>member
-1 MTEKEIK
+1 MTSNEIK
-8 TIELIIN
+8 TIELIVN
-15 NKQALQKL
+15 SEQARKRL
-23 DELKK
+23 DELKTKLEQLKTKREEALEKGDSRAFALYSKEIK
-28 KKEELQIK
+28 KVE
-36 RQTALDAGDADA
+36 
-48 YNLYTKE
+48 
-55 LRKVNK
+55 K
-61 EIERVETRA
+61 EIERTETKTETMTRA
-70 KTMSQALRN
+70 LEN
-79 LDKSAPNQLQR
+79 LDKSAPNELKR
-90 TLRELQRELNSG
+90 TLRELQKELNSG
-102 KVQRGSAEWNTLTKA
+102 KVERGSAEWQTLTKA
-117 IRETKMA
+117 IRETKDA
-124 MASVNDEIKS
+124 LDGVNQELRTTQQS
-134 VKLGDRL
+134 SWSDRL
-141 AAWGNKW
+141 AEWGNKW
-148 VGLLMN
+148 MGLVMN
-154 AQAFIQTVSGI
+154 VQAFFEVVSGVRA
-165 KHILQET
+165 ILQQAVSDY
-172 TADFAKMEEAKAQVR
+172 ADIEEAKAQVR

-192 DAKDVDDLN
+192 AAEDVNALN
-201 ESLKDMDT
+201 ESLKAMDT

-228 TSKAQIL
+228 TSKEKIL

-253 EGAVKNVGKLA
+253 AGAVKNVGKLA
-264 MLFGE
+264 MLFEE

-277 AMLSTASVINEL
+277 AMLATASVINEL
-289 SQNSSASA
+289 SQNSSAGA
-297 GYLEEFTARLSGV
+297 GYLEEFTARMAGV
-310 GKMTGLTQAQIMG
+310 GKQAGLTQAQIMG
-323 FAAVLDESMQ
+323 YAAVLDESMQ

-418 KLGNVEKMQRMA
+418 KLGNVEKMQRLA
-430 NQAYEEAVSVNNE
+430 TEAYSEAVSINNE
-443 YDVQNNTVQA
+443 FAVQNTTVQA
-453 GLDKAKKAMLDMR
+453 GLDKAKKAMQDMR
-466 VELGEKLMPV
+466 AELGEKLMPV

-529 NLHLKSKVVNLLLA
+529 NLHLKAKVANLWLA

-577 ARIQFVKLTA
+577 ARIQFVLLTA

-619 EAVKENTKALKGR
+619 EAVEENTKALKGR

-640 EAEKTANEKYT
+640 EADKAANEKYT
-651 DEAKR
+651 EEAKR

-671 KERRWAIV
+671 KERRWAIA
-679 ELQKSVPQYH
+679 ELQKSVPDYH
-689 ASLSNEGKLTENNTE
+689 ASLSNEGTLTERNTE
-704 KIKDYLAQLKKKAL
+704 AIKDYLVQLKKKAL

-733 TNADLAKKAWDRA
+733 ADADLAKQAWDNG
-746 VRVGE
+746 VRIGE
-751 ERLKDPKY
+751 ERLKKPEYQSRIEQEWGYTWKGGLRKY
-759 GGKIGPEDLEKI
+759 DVEKN
-771 KKIPVSRP
+771 PLY
-779 DKIIKEIKK
+779 
-788 QTEERITWAK
+788 TEAN
-798 NRLAYNKQRQKFWEQ
+798 NRLFHSLRRQEFWAN
-813 EQKNAQGYIDELGL
+813 EQKSAQDAIDTLMD
-827 YAKEQGVDK
+827 YAKQQGVDK
-836 MVDNLM
+836 MLDNLM

-848 TDINKVNEGTGSTGN
+848 TDLNNRKGTTPTLPGKGKK
-863 NTGSG
+863 
-868 NTTDPIKEERERLE
+868 TDPVKEARDNLE
-882 KEALARKIYETIQYL
+882 KEALARKLYQTLQYQ
-897 QGLTSRRD
+897 QGLISRRE
-905 YDEKLLA
+905 YEEKLLA
-912 IEQEMIIKQRDLYQQ
+912 IEQDMVIKQRDLYQQ
-927 GSDEWNELEEK
+927 GSKEWNELEEK

-946 RDQRAQWSMQDIARQ
+946 RDQQAQWSMQDIARQ
-961 EAEANASAQREYLQG
+961 EAEANAAAQREYLQG

-983 QRRLDEIKLSHLR
+983 QRRLDEIKLAHLR

-1002 DEIGDTEKA
+1002 TQFGDPEKA
-1011 EEYTEQ
+1011 QEFTAQ
-1017 ADSEDLRLQLQRR
+1017 ADAEDLRQQLARR
-1030 KDYLQ
+1030 KDFLQ
-1035 KAKAMQDEYFQKSLD
+1035 KAKAMENEYFQKSLD

-1059 LDELVSAGVIAEEKK
+1059 LDELIAAGVIAEEKK
-1074 QEFIKQIQDKY
+1074 QAYIDQIQKKY
-1085 KKLRKDEKDAK
+1085 DKLRKDEKDRK
-1096 DKEEDKKIEK
+1096 DKEEGKKIEN
-1106 PLGDATGIA
+1106 PLGNATGIA
-1115 SDFND
+1115 SDFTD

-1126 SLQAKLRDGEETWK
+1126 SLQAKLKDGEQTWE

-1171 ENAVTQRYDTEIKKV
+1171 ENAITRRYDNEIKKV
-1186 GENSTKGKKLEEEK
+1186 GENSRKGKKLEEQK
-1200 QKELAKVKNKYR
+1200 QKELAAVKNKYR
-1212 KKQMSME
+1212 KKQMALE

-1237 ASKVSWLL
+1237 ASKVSWIL

-1275 YEGGFTGGSDYRKK
+1275 YEGGFTGGSDYRRR

-1298 VASHLAVQNPN
+1298 VASHRAVQNPN
-1309 VLPLLK
+1309 VLPFLR

-1320 QRNNTIASLSAT
+1320 QRNNTIASLSAA

-1345 GHTAVTASSPT
+1345 NAATATAAAPALQVVDTASGRT
-1356 LQILDATS
+1356 ADAI
-1364 ERTVEAI
+1364 V
-1371 ERLNDNLEAGIRASV
+1371 RLNENLEAGIRASV
-1386 SITGEDGLER
+1386 SITGEDGFER
-1396 QWNRYDK
+1396 QWNRYNK
-1403 MKKRK
+1403 MKNRK

>member
-1 MTEKEIK
+1 MTSTEIK
-8 TIELIIN
+8 TIELIVN
-15 NKQALQKL
+15 SEQARKRL
-23 DELKK
+23 DELKTKLEQLKTKREEALEKGDSRAFALYSKEIK
-28 KKEELQIK
+28 KVE
-36 RQTALDAGDADA
+36 
-48 YNLYTKE
+48 
-55 LRKVNK
+55 K
-61 EIERVETRA
+61 EIERTETKTETMTRA
-70 KTMSQALRN
+70 LEN
-79 LDKSAPNQLQR
+79 LDKSAPNELKR
-90 TLRELQRELNSG
+90 TLRELQKELNSG
-102 KVQRGSAEWNTLTKA
+102 KVQRGSAEWQALTKA
-117 IRETKMA
+117 IRETKDA
-124 MASVNDEIKS
+124 LDGVNQELRTTQQS
-134 VKLGDRL
+134 SWSDRL
-141 AAWGNKW
+141 AEWGNKW
-148 VGLLMN
+148 MGLVMN
-154 AQAFIQTVSGI
+154 VQAFFEVVSGVRA
-165 KHILQET
+165 ILQQAVSDY
-172 TADFAKMEEAKAQVR
+172 ADIEEAKAQVR

-192 DAKDVDDLN
+192 AAEDVNALN
-201 ESLKDMDT
+201 ESLKAMDT

-228 TSKAQIL
+228 TSKEKIL

-253 EGAVKNVGKLA
+253 AGAVKNVGKLA
-264 MLFGE
+264 MLFEE

-277 AMLSTASVINEL
+277 AMLATASVINEL
-289 SQNSSASA
+289 SQNSSAGA
-297 GYLEEFTARLSGV
+297 GYLEEFTARMAGV
-310 GKMTGLTQAQIMG
+310 GKQAGLTQAQIMG
-323 FAAVLDESMQ
+323 YAAVLDESMQ

-418 KLGNVEKMQRMA
+418 KLGNVEKMQRLA
-430 NQAYEEAVSVNNE
+430 TEAYSEAVSINNE
-443 YDVQNNTVQA
+443 FAVQNTTVQA
-453 GLDKAKKAMLDMR
+453 GLDKAKKAMQDMR
-466 VELGEKLMPV
+466 AELGEKLMPV

-529 NLHLKSKVVNLLLA
+529 NLHLKAKVANLWLA

-577 ARIQFVKLTA
+577 ARIQFVLLTA

-604 IGLVLQFTGVLGDDT
+604 IGLVLQFTGLLGDDT
-619 EAVKENTKALKGR
+619 EAVEENTKALKGR

-640 EAEKTANEKYT
+640 EADKAANEKYT
-651 DEAKR
+651 EEAKR

-671 KERRWAIV
+671 KERRWAIA
-679 ELQKSVPQYH
+679 ELQKSVPDYH
-689 ASLSNEGKLTENNTE
+689 ASLSNEGTLTERNTE
-704 KIKDYLAQLKKKAL
+704 AIKDYLVQLKKKAL

-733 TNADLAKKAWDRA
+733 ADADLAKQAWDNG
-746 VRVGE
+746 VRIGE
-751 ERLKDPKY
+751 ERLKKPEYQSRIEQEWGYTWKGGLRKY
-759 GGKIGPEDLEKI
+759 DVEKN
-771 KKIPVSRP
+771 PLY
-779 DKIIKEIKK
+779 
-788 QTEERITWAK
+788 TEAN
-798 NRLAYNKQRQKFWEQ
+798 NRLFHSLRRQEFWAN
-813 EQKNAQGYIDELGL
+813 EQKSAQDAIDTLMD
-827 YAKEQGVDK
+827 YAKQQGVDK
-836 MVDNLM
+836 MLDNLM

-848 TDINKVNEGTGSTGN
+848 TDLNNPKGTTPTLPGKGKK
-863 NTGSG
+863 
-868 NTTDPIKEERERLE
+868 TDPVKEARDNLE
-882 KEALARKIYETIQYL
+882 KEALARKLYQTLQYQ
-897 QGLTSRRD
+897 QGLISRRE
-905 YDEKLLA
+905 YEEKLLA
-912 IEQEMIIKQRDLYQQ
+912 IEQDMVIKQRDLYQQ
-927 GSDEWNELEEK
+927 GSKEWNELEEK

-946 RDQRAQWSMQDIARQ
+946 RDQQAQWSMQDIARQ
-961 EAEANASAQREYLQG
+961 EAEANAAAQREYLQG

-983 QRRLDEIKLSHLR
+983 QRRLDEIKLAHLR

-1002 DEIGDTEKA
+1002 TQFGDPEKA
-1011 EEYTEQ
+1011 QEFTAQ
-1017 ADSEDLRLQLQRR
+1017 ADAEDLRQQLARR
-1030 KDYLQ
+1030 KDFLQ
-1035 KAKAMQDEYFQKSLD
+1035 KAKAMENEYFQKSLD
-1050 EREQDELRL
+1050 ERQQDELRL
-1059 LDELVSAGVIAEEKK
+1059 LDELIAAGVIAEEKK
-1074 QEFIKQIQDKY
+1074 QAYIDQIQKKY
-1085 KKLRKDEKDAK
+1085 DKLRKDEKDRK
-1096 DKEEDKKIEK
+1096 DKEEGKKIEN
-1106 PLGDATGIA
+1106 PLGNATGIA
-1115 SDFND
+1115 SDFTD

-1126 SLQAKLRDGEETWK
+1126 SLQAKLKDGEQTWE

-1171 ENAVTQRYDTEIKKV
+1171 ENAVTQRYDREIKKV
-1186 GENSTKGKKLEEEK
+1186 GENSRKGKKLEEQK
-1200 QKELAKVKNKYR
+1200 QKELAAVKNKYR
-1212 KKQMSME
+1212 KKQMALE

-1237 ASKVSWLL
+1237 ASKVSWIL

-1275 YEGGFTGGSDYRKK
+1275 YEGGFTGGSDYRRR

-1298 VASHLAVQNPN
+1298 VASHRAVQNPN
-1309 VLPLLK
+1309 VLPFLR

-1320 QRNNTIASLSAT
+1320 QRNNTIASLSAA

-1345 GHTAVTASSPT
+1345 NAATATAAAPALQVVDTASGRT
-1356 LQILDATS
+1356 ADAI
-1364 ERTVEAI
+1364 V
-1371 ERLNDNLEAGIRASV
+1371 RLNENLEAGIRASV
-1386 SITGEDGLER
+1386 SITGEDGFER
-1396 QWNRYDK
+1396 QWNRYNK
-1403 MKKRK
+1403 MKNRK

>member
-1 MTEKEIK
+1 MTSTEIK
-8 TIELIIN
+8 TIELIVN
-15 NKQALQKL
+15 SEQARKRL
-23 DELKK
+23 DELKTKLEQLKTKREEALEKGDSRAFALYSKEIK
-28 KKEELQIK
+28 KVE
-36 RQTALDAGDADA
+36 
-48 YNLYTKE
+48 
-55 LRKVNK
+55 K
-61 EIERVETRA
+61 EIERTETKAETMTRA
-70 KTMSQALRN
+70 LEN
-79 LDKSAPNQLQR
+79 LDKSAPNELKR
-90 TLRELQRELNSG
+90 TLRELQKELNSG
-102 KVQRGSAEWNTLTKA
+102 KVQRGSAEWQTLTKA
-117 IRETKMA
+117 IRETKDA
-124 MASVNDEIKS
+124 LDGVNRELRTTQQS
-134 VKLGDRL
+134 SWSDRL
-141 AAWGNKW
+141 AEWGNKW
-148 VGLLMN
+148 MGLVMN
-154 AQAFIQTVSGI
+154 VQAFFEVVSGVRA
-165 KHILQET
+165 ILQQ
-172 TADFAKMEEAKAQVR
+172 AVSDYANIEEAKAQVR

-192 DAKDVDDLN
+192 AAEDVNALN
-201 ESLKDMDT
+201 ESLKAMDT

-228 TSKAQIL
+228 TSKEQIL

-253 EGAVKNVGKLA
+253 AGAVKNVGKLA
-264 MLFGE
+264 MLFEE

-277 AMLSTASVINEL
+277 AMLATASVINEL
-289 SQNSSASA
+289 SQNSSAGA
-297 GYLEEFTARLSGV
+297 GYLEEFTARVAGV
-310 GKMTGLTQAQIMG
+310 GKQAGLTQAQIMG

-418 KLGNVEKMQRMA
+418 KLGDVEKMQRLA
-430 NQAYEEAVSVNNE
+430 TEAYSEAVSINNE
-443 YDVQNNTVQA
+443 FAVQNTTVQA
-453 GLDKAKKAMLDMR
+453 GLDKAKKAMQDMR
-466 VELGEKLMPV
+466 AELGEKLMPV

-529 NLHLKSKVVNLLLA
+529 NLHLKAKVANLWLA

-577 ARIQFVKLTA
+577 ARIQFVLLTA

-619 EAVKENTKALKGR
+619 EAVEENTKALKGR

-640 EAEKTANEKYT
+640 EADKAANEKYT
-651 DEAKR
+651 EEAKR

-671 KERRWAIV
+671 KERRWAIA
-679 ELQKSVPQYH
+679 ELQKSVPEYH
-689 ASLSNEGKLTENNTE
+689 ASLSNEGTLTERNTE
-704 KIKDYLAQLKKKAL
+704 KIKDYLVQLKKKAL

-733 TNADLAKKAWDRA
+733 ADADLAKQAWDNG
-746 VRVGE
+746 VRIGK
-751 ERLKDPKY
+751 ERLKKPEY
-759 GGKIGPEDLEKI
+759 QSRIEEEWGYTWEGGLRTYDVEKN
-771 KKIPVSRP
+771 PLY
-779 DKIIKEIKK
+779 
-788 QTEERITWAK
+788 TEAN
-798 NRLAYNKQRQKFWEQ
+798 NRLFHSLDRQQFWAN
-813 EQKNAQGYIDELGL
+813 EQKSAQDAIDTLMD
-827 YAKEQGVDK
+827 YAKQQGVDT
-836 MVDNLM
+836 MLDNLM

-848 TDINKVNEGTGSTGN
+848 TDLNNPKGTTPTLPGKGKK
-863 NTGSG
+863 
-868 NTTDPIKEERERLE
+868 TDPVKEARDNLE
-882 KEALARKIYETIQYL
+882 KEALARKLYQTLQYQ
-897 QGLTSRRD
+897 QGLISRRE
-905 YDEKLLA
+905 YEEKLLA
-912 IEQEMIIKQRDLYQQ
+912 IEQDMVIKQRDLYQQ
-927 GSDEWNELEEK
+927 GSKEWNELEEK

-946 RDQRAQWSMQDIARQ
+946 RDQQAQWSMQDIARQ
-961 EAEANASAQREYLQG
+961 EAEANAAAQREYLQG

-983 QRRLDEIKLSHLR
+983 QQRLDEIKLAHLR

-1002 DEIGDTEKA
+1002 TQFGDPEKA
-1011 EEYTEQ
+1011 QEFTAQ
-1017 ADSEDLRLQLQRR
+1017 ADAEDLRQQMARR
-1030 KDYLQ
+1030 KDFLQ
-1035 KAKAMQDEYFQKSLD
+1035 KAKAMENEYFQKSLD
-1050 EREQDELRL
+1050 ERQQDELRL
-1059 LDELVSAGVIAEEKK
+1059 LDELIAAGVIAEEKK
-1074 QEFIKQIQDKY
+1074 QAYIDQIQKKY
-1085 KKLRKDEKDAK
+1085 DKLRKDEKDRK
-1096 DKEEDKKIEK
+1096 DKEEGKKIEN
-1106 PLGDATGIA
+1106 PLGNATGIA
-1115 SDFND
+1115 SDFTD

-1126 SLQAKLRDGEETWK
+1126 SLQAKLKDGEQTWE

-1171 ENAVTQRYDTEIKKV
+1171 ENAVTQRYDREIKKV
-1186 GENSTKGKKLEEEK
+1186 GEDSRKGKKLEEQK
-1200 QKELAKVKNKYR
+1200 QKELAAVKNKYR
-1212 KKQMSME
+1212 KKQMGME

-1237 ASKVSWLL
+1237 ASKVSWIL

-1275 YEGGFTGGSDYRKK
+1275 YEGGFTGGSDYRRR

-1298 VASHLAVQNPN
+1298 VASHRAVQNPN
-1309 VLPLLK
+1309 VLPFLR

-1320 QRNNTIASLSAT
+1320 QRNNTIASLSAA

-1345 GHTAVTASSPT
+1345 SAATATAAAPALQVVDTASGRT
-1356 LQILDATS
+1356 ADAI
-1364 ERTVEAI
+1364 A
-1371 ERLNDNLEAGIRASV
+1371 RLNENLEAGIRASV
-1386 SITGEDGLER
+1386 SITGEDGFER
-1396 QWNRYDK
+1396 QWNRYNK
-1403 MKKRK
+1403 MKNRK

>member
-1 MTEKEIK
+1 MTSNEIK
-8 TIELIIN
+8 TIELIVN
-15 NKQALQKL
+15 SEQARKRL
-23 DELKK
+23 DELKTKLEQLKTKREEALEKGDSRAFALYSKEIK
-28 KKEELQIK
+28 KVE
-36 RQTALDAGDADA
+36 
-48 YNLYTKE
+48 
-55 LRKVNK
+55 K
-61 EIERVETRA
+61 EIERTETKAETMTRA
-70 KTMSQALRN
+70 LEN
-79 LDKSAPNQLQR
+79 LDKSTPNELKR
-90 TLRELQRELNSG
+90 TLRELQKELNSG
-102 KVQRGSAEWNTLTKA
+102 KVQRGSAEWQTLTKA
-117 IRETKMA
+117 IRETKDA
-124 MASVNDEIKS
+124 LDGVNRELRTTQQS
-134 VKLGDRL
+134 SWSDRL
-141 AAWGNKW
+141 AEWGNKW
-148 VGLLMN
+148 MGLVMN
-154 AQAFIQTVSGI
+154 VQAFFEVVSGVRA
-165 KHILQET
+165 ILQQ
-172 TADFAKMEEAKAQVR
+172 AVSDYANIEEAKAQVR

-192 DAKDVDDLN
+192 AAEDVDALN
-201 ESLKDMDT
+201 ESLKAMDT

-228 TSKAQIL
+228 TSKEQIL

-253 EGAVKNVGKLA
+253 AGAVKNVGKLA
-264 MLFGE
+264 MLFEE

-277 AMLSTASVINEL
+277 AMLATASVINEL
-289 SQNSSASA
+289 SQNSSAGA
-297 GYLEEFTARLSGV
+297 GYLEEFTARVAGV
-310 GKMTGLTQAQIMG
+310 GKQAGLTQAQIMG

-418 KLGNVEKMQRMA
+418 KLGNVEKMQRLA
-430 NQAYEEAVSVNNE
+430 TEAYSEAVSINNE
-443 YDVQNNTVQA
+443 FAVQNTTVQA
-453 GLDKAKKAMLDMR
+453 GLDKAKKAMQDMR
-466 VELGEKLMPV
+466 AELGEKLMPV

-529 NLHLKSKVVNLLLA
+529 NLHLKAKVANLLLA

-577 ARIQFVKLTA
+577 ARIQFVLLTA

-619 EAVKENTKALKGR
+619 EAVEENTKALKGR

-640 EAEKTANEKYT
+640 EADKAANEKYT
-651 DEAKR
+651 EEAKR

-671 KERRWAIV
+671 KERRWAIA
-679 ELQKSVPQYH
+679 ELQKSVPEYH
-689 ASLSNEGKLTENNTE
+689 ASLSNEGTLTERNTE
-704 KIKDYLAQLKKKAL
+704 KIKDYLVQLKKKAL

-733 TNADLAKKAWDRA
+733 ADADLAKQAWDNG
-746 VRVGE
+746 VRIGK
-751 ERLKDPKY
+751 ERLKKPEYQSRIEQEWGYTWK
-759 GGKIGPEDLEKI
+759 GGLRTYDVEKN
-771 KKIPVSRP
+771 PLY
-779 DKIIKEIKK
+779 
-788 QTEERITWAK
+788 TEAN
-798 NRLAYNKQRQKFWEQ
+798 NRLFHSLDRQQFWAN
-813 EQKNAQGYIDELGL
+813 EQKSAQDAIDTLME
-827 YAKEQGVDK
+827 YAKQQGVDK
-836 MVDNLM
+836 MLDNLM

-848 TDINKVNEGTGSTGN
+848 TNLNKPKGTTPTLPGKGKK
-863 NTGSG
+863 
-868 NTTDPIKEERERLE
+868 TDPVKEARDNLE
-882 KEALARKIYETIQYL
+882 KEALARKLYQTLQYQ
-897 QGLTSRRD
+897 QGLISRRE
-905 YDEKLLA
+905 YEEKLLA
-912 IEQEMIIKQRDLYQQ
+912 IEQDMVIKQRDLYQQ
-927 GSDEWNELEEK
+927 GSKEWNELEEK

-946 RDQRAQWSMQDIARQ
+946 RDQQAQWSMQDIARQ
-961 EAEANASAQREYLQG
+961 EAEANAAAQREYLQG

-983 QRRLDEIKLSHLR
+983 QQRLDEIKLAHLR

-1002 DEIGDTEKA
+1002 TQFGDPEKA
-1011 EEYTEQ
+1011 QEFTAQ
-1017 ADSEDLRLQLQRR
+1017 ADAEDLRQQMARR
-1030 KDYLQ
+1030 KDFLQ
-1035 KAKAMQDEYFQKSLD
+1035 KAKAMENEYFQKSLD
-1050 EREQDELRL
+1050 ERQQDELRL
-1059 LDELVSAGVIAEEKK
+1059 LDELIAAGVIAEEKK
-1074 QEFIKQIQDKY
+1074 QAYIDQIQKKY
-1085 KKLRKDEKDAK
+1085 DKLRKDEKDRK
-1096 DKEEDKKIEK
+1096 DKEEGKKIEN
-1106 PLGDATGIA
+1106 PLGNATGIA
-1115 SDFND
+1115 SDFTD

-1126 SLQAKLRDGEETWK
+1126 SLQAKLKDGEQTWE

-1171 ENAVTQRYDTEIKKV
+1171 ENAVTQRYDREIKKV
-1186 GENSTKGKKLEEEK
+1186 GENSRKGKKLEEQK
-1200 QKELAKVKNKYR
+1200 QKELAAVKNKYR
-1212 KKQMSME
+1212 KKQMALE

-1237 ASKVSWLL
+1237 ASKVSWIL
-1245 GPIAAAMAVAA
+1245 GPIAAAMALAA

-1275 YEGGFTGGSDYRKK
+1275 YEGGFTGGSDYRRR

-1298 VASHLAVQNPN
+1298 VASHRAVQNPN
-1309 VLPLLK
+1309 VLPFLR

-1320 QRNNTIASLSAT
+1320 QRNNTIASLSAA

-1345 GHTAVTASSPT
+1345 NAATATAAAPALQVVDTASGRT
-1356 LQILDATS
+1356 ADAI
-1364 ERTVEAI
+1364 A
-1371 ERLNDNLEAGIRASV
+1371 RLNENLEAGIRASV
-1386 SITGEDGLER
+1386 SITGEDGFER
-1396 QWNRYDK
+1396 QWNRYNK
-1403 MKKRK
+1403 MKNRK